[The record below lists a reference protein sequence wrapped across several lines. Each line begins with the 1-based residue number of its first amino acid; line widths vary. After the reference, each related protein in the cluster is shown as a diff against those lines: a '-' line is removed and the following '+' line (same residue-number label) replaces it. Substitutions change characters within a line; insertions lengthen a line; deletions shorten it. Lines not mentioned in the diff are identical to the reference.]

1 MSVKDTGHIQALENT
16 GKKTLAERIAGLSP
30 EQRAVYEL
38 KRRELQKKAASPRI
52 PRLEGSGPWPAST
65 DQTALWFIQQ
75 LEPTTSA
82 YNIGNGFRVKGN
94 LDVALFE
101 RCLNVVAQRH
111 QILRTIFKTID
122 GKPFQF
128 VTDMKLS
135 APVIDVRSEPDPE
148 AAAHEV
154 VTRLIREP
162 FDLEKGPLAR
172 VPLVRIADD
181 DYVMVGVLHH
191 IVTDWWSY
199 YVFYSELMGLYH
211 AFSHGLP
218 NPLSDLPIQYA
229 DWAAWRDQWE
239 QTEDFR
245 KKENYWLTK
254 LDGVPHVL
262 EVPADRP
269 RPSVQSHGG
278 ARSPFDVPH
287 DTLRRLRAMNRK
299 AGTSSFMTLL
309 AALNVFLW
317 RYTGQEDFVV
327 GTPVSADRDSEET
340 VNLIGYMLNTLV
352 LRADLSGNPSFL
364 EVLERVRN
372 TCLGAFANKE
382 YPFRHL
388 VDRLKVERDMSRMP
402 LYQVEYLYISTESPM
417 QQNPGLPE
425 GKIALPGFEFT
436 VFGIDRKTSPVD
448 LQITFGESDQLNLM
462 FEYNTDI
469 FDATTVDRLANHLI
483 SLLGTVLREP
493 ERPIATLPL
502 LNSEELRLVIK
513 EFNPKA
519 LSIGKV
525 DITELFEAQ
534 AAHTPDAL
542 ALTFAEESLTFTELN
557 QRANR
562 LARYLIAQ
570 GAGPEKLVAICMDRS
585 AEMLTAMMAI
595 LKAGGA
601 YLPLDPSFPQ
611 DRIVYMLSDAAPLA
625 VITTQSFASHLP
637 QTMKQIYLDAP
648 EIVFE
653 VQKQAESN
661 IRQGE
666 RNQPLLTEHR
676 AYVIY
681 TSGSTG
687 RPKGVM
693 VPRGALSTFLATISQ
708 QIRFSP
714 GQTHLAITTIGFDI
728 SILELF
734 LPLCR
739 GVRVVLASR
748 DEAREPSRLC
758 QLIAS
763 SGADSMQATPSH
775 WEMVLRED
783 PTCLRDLRILSGGEA
798 LPRQLAHDLLRATS
812 REVYNLY
819 GPTEATIWSN
829 VHQLSEADVSGE
841 ATAVVTIGKPLSSYR
856 LYVLDHCL
864 EPRPVG
870 VVGDLY
876 IAGEALARGYLKRPG
891 LTAERFVADPF
902 SGTASR
908 MYRTGDLA
916 RWRNDGTL
924 EFLGR
929 GDQQIKLRGFRIELG
944 EIESALKSQPG
955 IAHAAVI
962 VREDGTSGK
971 ELVAYMVPS
980 GEEIPDL
987 STLRRDL
994 GARLPDYMVPSAF
1007 VSLPAL
1013 PLTPNGKLD
1022 RSALPAPERQT
1033 ESYRAPR
1040 TPEEEILCGVFAD
1053 VLALER
1059 VGVDDNFFALGGH
1072 SLTATRLVSQIRAK
1086 MEIDVPLKLLFEAPS
1101 VAQLAPHLRRA
1112 HKPRIPLVRDVR
1124 PERLPLSNSQ
1134 QRLWFIDQLE
1144 GSSAQYNLPEALR
1157 LRGELDIPA
1166 LRQSIQTIV
1175 QRHETLRTHFGYADG
1190 SPFQVIEAELKID
1203 LPIEDITTLPES
1215 EQRTLVLAALN
1226 QEFERPFDLSR
1237 GPLFR
1242 MRLFKLGERDYI
1254 FLRTLHHIISDGW
1267 SQAVFNNEFMQLYEA
1282 FRKGEPN
1289 PLQSLAVQYADYAIW
1304 QRRWLTEEKVASDLH
1319 YWKRQLAGIP
1329 EQLEL
1334 PKDRP
1339 RQARRTYGAD
1349 VCSITVPAET
1359 LAGLKKV
1366 SHACDATLFMALLST
1381 FAVLLQRYSGQ
1392 DDIVVGSPIA
1402 NRQDSQLEQLIGFFV
1417 NSLIMRVR
1425 VNAGQSFPELLAA
1438 VRATALEAYQHQD
1451 LPFERLV
1458 EELSPE
1464 RRLNAAPI
1472 FQVVFALQN
1481 APMAAEEFRDL
1492 HVEAVAADEPRV
1504 RIDLEV
1510 HAVEH
1515 NGVLDFHWL
1524 YSRDLFDRW
1533 RMDQIAAHY
1542 LRLLE
1547 AVVGDPRRP
1556 VAEFDLLSSS
1566 ELSRVIEEWNQTSR
1580 AIPDTTLTQLF
1591 ENQVAKTPDAAAV
1604 ILGDESLSY
1613 GDLNARA
1620 NRLAHVLISF
1630 GVGPENFVGLAV
1642 PRSAEMLVA
1651 LVAVL
1656 KAGAAYLPLDPTLPA
1671 ERLQVMLDDASPACV
1686 ITTSDLQ
1693 SKFPDS
1699 PRLLVVGDAAL
1710 VKVLSEQHDH
1720 NPTDNER
1727 TTPLRPTNPAYV
1739 IYTSG
1744 STGLPKGVVVTHA
1757 GLPSV
1762 AQTRLERLA
1771 LTPSSRVLQF
1781 TSLSFDV
1788 SVVEIIMAFTTG
1800 AALVVPRDD
1809 QRSGAPLRELLIQH
1823 RVTHASLPPV
1833 VLPMLEN
1840 EQELPLT
1847 HLVVGSE
1854 ALSAELVEKWS
1865 RGRTLIHAYGPTE
1878 TSIVSTMSA
1887 PLSGRQAPP
1896 IGKPIINTRVYVLD
1910 DRLRPVAIG
1919 VPGELY
1925 IAGAG
1930 LARGYLNRAAITAER
1945 FLADPYGTAG
1955 SRMYRTGDLVR
1966 WRANGDLEFIGRT
1979 DQQVKIRGFRV
1990 ELGEIK
1996 SALLKHARV
2005 REALVIARE
2014 DHSGQKQLVG
2024 YVIAR
2029 PSIERQ
2035 AQAETEQISRWQQL
2049 YDSYRKEET
2058 ASSGAAKFAGWNSSY
2073 TGAPIPAREMQQ
2085 WVDETVARL
2094 MKLRPRRVLEIGCG
2108 TGLLLTQVAPHCESY
2123 TGLDFSAA
2131 ALEQLSKVVEQ
2142 REDLR
2147 HVTLRQGPAHELE
2160 FVSDESVDLVV
2171 INSVVQYFPS
2181 TDYLLQVLKQAVRAT
2196 SHGGNIFI
2204 GDVRSLP
2211 LLRAYHASVQLY
2223 KAPPEIPLEDLR
2235 QRTSK
2240 AQQAEEELALDPDLF
2255 HEIADRWQSIGRI
2268 TADLKSG
2275 DYDNELS
2282 RFRYDVTLHIG
2293 DKESLEDADRWLAWD
2308 QDGRWQRQL
2317 CNLLSKMPN
2326 SSVGVRGIRD
2336 GRVAPTVAALEVLDS
2351 QNLSSTAGEIVTA
2364 SAAARG
2370 EDPNLPMRLASE
2382 MGVEMQWRQFSST
2395 GTYDAIFNPRWREKT
2410 LEKDLPPSYY
2420 RKYGND
2426 PALAAEDAKLAPEL
2440 QDYLRRSLPDYMVPS
2455 ALVLIGSWP
2464 LTPGGK
2470 IDRRA
2475 LPAPDRRSES
2485 YVPPRTPQEEI
2496 LCSIFADVLSLERV
2510 GAEDDFFALGGHSLL
2525 ATRLVSQVRT
2535 SFGVEL
2541 PLRTLFEAPTVRLLA
2556 EHVSKADKVR
2566 APLVRQPRPEH
2577 IPLSYA
2583 QRRLWFIDQLE
2594 GSSAEYNMPQALR
2607 LRGRL
2612 DLQALQRAIDTI
2624 VERHES
2630 LRTHFAQIDGE
2641 PVQIIEPPRALELPL
2656 EDLSGM
2662 GEEQQ
2667 RNRVLE
2673 LLRREWEEPFNLT
2686 TGPVLRMKLIK
2697 VSDRDHVLLR
2707 NFHHIVSDGWSQSVF
2722 NREFMLLYEAF
2733 QQDREN
2739 PLHPLVIQYADFA
2752 LWQRKWLDEDA
2763 LARDVDYWK
2772 KQLQGIPEQ
2781 LELPRDHPRQAMQTY
2796 KADYCSA
2803 TLAGHQVNALKQLS
2817 QAHQA
2822 TLYMTLL
2829 SAFAVLLS
2837 RYSGQN
2843 DIVVGS
2849 PIANRREA
2857 QLEDLVGFFVNSL
2870 VMRVR
2875 LKPQQSF
2882 QELLA
2887 EVRKTALEAYQH
2899 QDVPFERLVEVLS
2912 PERSLNKTPIF
2923 QVVFALQNAPMG
2935 SQRLSGLEVERIAGD
2950 ELLVRFDLEL
2960 HVFEFENEIGF
2971 YWLYN
2976 KGLFDHARMK
2986 QMARHYVKLLDE
2998 IAVAPGAPV
3007 YALDMLTGDDRRLLL
3022 RDLNA
3027 TAQPLGDT
3035 SLLCTFERQVSVT
3048 PQAAAVVFGET
3059 ILSYRELNEQAN
3071 QLAHHLMSEGI
3082 GPEDTVAIL
3091 LEPAPE
3097 MIVALLG
3104 VLKSGAAYV
3113 PLDAE
3118 MPRGRLEYMLSDARP
3133 ALLLSQESLRTTV
3146 PETAKLLML
3155 DARET
3160 ITGLRERP
3168 SRNPIDVDRVVPLSP
3183 DHPAYVIYTSGSTGA
3198 PKGVVV
3204 THEALNNYLQWSV
3217 RTYKSSQG
3225 SGAPAHSSIGFDL
3238 TITSIYPQLLMGRP
3252 VIFARGQRDVE
3263 NLAETLQSSQD
3274 LTLVKLTPAHM
3285 EMLNNSLT
3293 AEQMKQSARSLVV
3306 GGEALNYESLTLWR
3320 INAPET
3326 SLINEYGPT
3335 EATVGCC
3342 VYQVGADDPFTG
3354 AVPIGSPIANIQLYL
3369 LDAFLQPVPLGVAGE
3384 LHIAGVGL
3392 ARGYLRKPVLTAER
3406 FVANP
3411 YGEPGARMYRTGD
3424 FARRRTDGLLEY
3436 VGRADHQLKIRG
3448 YRIEPAEIE
3457 AALKRHQRIAD
3468 ALVVVSGEYENKQL
3482 LGYVVPRVVDS
3493 AETQSGQVEYWR
3505 ELYEA
3510 TYGESASSTGDFNL
3524 AGWNSS
3530 YTGEPLPAEEMRL
3543 WVEETVASIQK
3554 LLPKRVLE
3562 IGCGSGLLLTRI
3574 APGCESYAG
3583 IDFSA
3588 SVIEQLGGYV
3598 RQRPDLSRVELRQ
3611 GLAHELEFLQDGSVD
3626 LVILNS
3632 VVQYFP
3638 SVTYFLKVLA
3648 QAVRVTREGGHIFL
3662 GDVRNLALLDA
3673 FATSVQLHKVPGSMT
3688 SERLRQLVLQST
3700 QKEEEL
3706 LLDAAI
3712 FQELAQRCPGI
3723 GRATVTL
3730 KAGDYDNELSRYR
3743 YNVTLSIGEKHRIV
3757 QTDKWLEWDKAGAWQ
3772 QELRE
3777 QFARSRE
3784 NAIGVRGIPDSR
3796 VSGSVAALRILS
3808 RGEGSSNTSQIQAAA
3823 EAVGGEHPNTVVQL
3837 SRELGVE
3844 LAWQGFGTDGVY
3856 DAIFNPRWGPNTKL
3870 EEPAPEFYRRFANS
3884 PAQAAVDMELSA
3896 ELKEHLRQILPEYMV
3911 PASIIALPSW
3921 PLTANGKVDRK
3932 ALPTPAHEL
3941 HESYRQPRT
3950 PDEELLCQMFG
3961 EVLGVR
3967 RVGIEDN
3974 FFALG
3979 GHSLLATRLVSQ
3991 IRAAYGVGL
4000 RIRTLFEAP
4009 TVAQLAPRLNTQ
4021 SSPEGAFDK
4030 LLPLR
4035 SQGSLPPLFCA
4046 HPAGG
4051 LSWNYAG
4058 LMREIE
4064 SQRPIYGI
4072 QAPGVAHDVPY
4083 ATSIEEMAEDYIN
4096 AIQQIQP
4103 QGPYHLLGW
4112 SFGGVVAYAM
4122 ACRLQQMGA
4131 RVALL
4136 GIMDSY
4142 PSTDERQSSPMTE
4155 EKLMK
4160 EIVPML
4166 GLDLGDVGDGPL
4178 DFTAVYLAAKRAG
4191 QVPADFDERIARRNM
4206 EMLLHNSIL
4215 EQKFRASHY
4224 DGDILFFFADVKE
4237 GEYRLPNAWQPYIS
4251 GKLEAHTV
4259 HCKHY
4264 EMTEP
4269 APLKTI
4275 GKILNQK
4282 LRETT
4287 AAAQNLQDDK
4297 KNTLIKR

>member
-1 MSVKDTGHIQALENT
+1 MSVKDTGQIQALENT

-239 QTEDFR
+239 RTEDFR
-245 KKENYWLTK
+245 TKENYWLAQME
-254 LDGVPHVL
+254 GVPHVL

-269 RPSVQSHGG
+269 RPSVQSHAG

-287 DTLRRLRAMNRK
+287 EILRRLRAMNRK

-352 LRADLSGNPSFL
+352 LRADLSGNPNFL
-364 EVLERVRN
+364 DVLERVRD

-402 LYQVEYLYISTESPM
+402 LYQIEYLYISTESPM

-425 GKIALPGFEFT
+425 GKIALPGFEFS

-448 LQITFGESDQLNLM
+448 LQITFGESSDQLSLM

-469 FDATTVDRLANHLI
+469 FEPATIDRMGNHLI

-493 ERPIATLPL
+493 EKAIATLPL
-502 LNSEELRLVIK
+502 LNAEERRHVIDDL
-513 EFNPKA
+513 NPRAVSK
-519 LSIGKV
+519 SKT
-525 DITELFEAQ
+525 DITEMFEVQVAR
-534 AAHTPDAL
+534 TPGAL
-542 ALTFAEESLTFTELN
+542 ALTFAEESITFAELN

-562 LARYLIAQ
+562 LARYLTTQ
-570 GAGPEKLVAICMDRS
+570 GVGPETLVAICMDRS
-585 AEMLTAMMAI
+585 AEMLTAILAI

-611 DRIVYMLSDAAPLA
+611 ERIAYMLSDAAPLA
-625 VITTQSFASHLP
+625 VITTQSLASLLP
-637 QTMKQIYLDAP
+637 QTVKQIHLDASN
-648 EIVFE
+648 IVIE

-661 IRQGE
+661 IRQTDY
-666 RNQPLLTEHR
+666 NQLLSPSHP

-693 VPRGALSTFLATISQ
+693 VPRGALSAFLDSISE
-708 QIRFSP
+708 QIKFGP

-728 SILELF
+728 SILELL
-734 LPLCR
+734 LPLCC
-739 GVRVVLASR
+739 GARVVLASR
-748 DEAREPSRLC
+748 DEARDASRLC
-758 QLIAS
+758 ALISS

-775 WEMVLRED
+775 WEMVLREN
-783 PTCLRDLRILSGGEA
+783 PTCLRDLRILCGGEA
-798 LPRQLAHDLLRATS
+798 LPRQLAHELLRATS
-812 REVYNLY
+812 HDVYNLY

-829 VHQLSEADVSGE
+829 VHQLTESDVAE
-841 ATAVVTIGKPLSSYR
+841 DAAPVVTIGTPLSGYR

-864 EPRPVG
+864 EPRPEG
-870 VVGDLY
+870 VAGDLY

-891 LTAERFVADPF
+891 LTSERFVADPF
-902 SGTASR
+902 SGSASR

-916 RWRNDGTL
+916 RWQHDGTL

-929 GDQQIKLRGFRIELG
+929 GDHQIKLRGFRIELG
-944 EIESALKSQPG
+944 EIEAVLKSQPG

-962 VREDGTSGK
+962 VREDGASGK
-971 ELVAYMVPS
+971 ELVAYLVPS
-980 GEEIPDL
+980 GEEIPD
-987 STLRRDL
+987 SSILRRDL
-994 GARLPDYMVPSAF
+994 STRLPDYMVPSAF

-1022 RSALPAPERQT
+1022 RRALPAPDRKT

-1040 TPEEEILCGVFAD
+1040 TPEEEILCDIFAE
-1053 VLALER
+1053 VLSVDR
-1059 VGVDDNFFALGGH
+1059 VGVDDNFFVLGGH

-1101 VAQLAPHLRRA
+1101 VAQLAPHLRGA
-1112 HKPRIPLVRDVR
+1112 HKARIPLLRQER

-1157 LRGELDIPA
+1157 LRGELDVPA
-1166 LRQSIQTIV
+1166 LRQSIQTII
-1175 QRHETLRTHFGYADG
+1175 QRHETLRTHFAYADG
-1190 SPFQVIEAELKID
+1190 APFQVVEAELKAE
-1203 LPIEDITTLPES
+1203 LPVEDISTLPES
-1215 EQRTLVLAALN
+1215 EQRTRVLAALN
-1226 QEFERPFDLSR
+1226 QEFERPFELSR

-1242 MRLFKLGERDYI
+1242 MRLFKLGERDHI

-1267 SQAVFNNEFMQLYEA
+1267 SQAVFNNEFMQLYKAYHNGEA
-1282 FRKGEPN
+1282 N
-1289 PLQSLAVQYADYAIW
+1289 PLQPLAVQYADYAIW
-1304 QRRWLTEEKVASDLH
+1304 QQRWLTEEKVASDLQ
-1319 YWKRQLAGIP
+1319 YWKKQLAGIP

-1359 LAGLKKV
+1359 LAALKRV
-1366 SHACDATLFMALLST
+1366 GHDYDATLYMTLLST
-1381 FAVLLQRYSGQ
+1381 FALLLQRYSGQ

-1438 VRATALEAYQHQD
+1438 VRGTALEAYQHQD

-1481 APMAAEEFRDL
+1481 APMAAEEVRDL
-1492 HVEAVAADEPRV
+1492 QVEAVAADEPRV

-1533 RMDQIAAHY
+1533 RMEQMAAHY

-1547 AVVGDPRRP
+1547 AVADNSRRQ
-1556 VAEFDLLSSS
+1556 VADFDLLSSS
-1566 ELSRVIEEWNQTSR
+1566 ELAKVIEEWNQTSR
-1580 AIPDTTLTQLF
+1580 KIPGTTLTQLF
-1591 ENQVAKTPDAAAV
+1591 ENQVAKTPEAAAV
-1604 ILGDESLSY
+1604 IFGDESFSY
-1613 GDLNARA
+1613 RELNVRA
-1620 NRLAHVLISF
+1620 NRLARVLI
-1630 GVGPENFVGLAV
+1630 GLGIGPEKFVGLAV

-1656 KAGAAYLPLDPTLPA
+1656 KAGAAYLPLEPTLPA
-1671 ERLQVMLDDASPACV
+1671 ERLQVMLKDARPACV
-1686 ITTSDLQ
+1686 ITTSDLT
-1693 SKFPDS
+1693 SKFPDNS
-1699 PRLLVVGDAAL
+1699 YLVLLDGAAFG
-1710 VKVLSEQHDH
+1710 KVLSEQPDR

-1727 TTPLRPTNPAYV
+1727 TSPLRPTNPAYV

-1757 GLPSV
+1757 GLPSI
-1762 AQTRLERLA
+1762 ALTRLERLA
-1771 LTPSSRVLQF
+1771 LTSASRVLQF
-1781 TSLSFDV
+1781 SSLSFDV

-1809 QRSGAPLRELLIQH
+1809 QRSGMPLRELIIQH
-1823 RVTHASLPPV
+1823 GVTHASLPPV

-1840 EQELPLT
+1840 EEELPLT

-1896 IGKPIINTRVYVLD
+1896 IGKPIMNTRVYVLD
-1910 DRLRPVAIG
+1910 ERLSPVAIG

-1930 LARGYLNRAAITAER
+1930 LARGYLNRPAITAER
-1945 FLADPYGTAG
+1945 FLADPYSTAD

-1990 ELGEIK
+1990 ELGEIE

-2005 REALVIARE
+2005 REALVVARE
-2014 DHSGQKQLVG
+2014 DQSGQKQLVG

-2029 PSIERQ
+2029 PASERQ
-2035 AQAETEQISRWQQL
+2035 AEVETEQIGRWQQL
-2049 YDSYRKEET
+2049 YDSYRKEDT
-2058 ASSGAAKFAGWNSSY
+2058 RNNGAAKFAGWNSSY
-2073 TGAPIPAREMQQ
+2073 TGAPIPAHEMQQ

-2131 ALEQLSKVVEQ
+2131 ALAQLRQVVEE

-2147 HVTLRQGPAHELE
+2147 HVTLTQGLAHELD
-2160 FVSDESVDLVV
+2160 FVTDKSVDLVV

-2181 TDYLLQVLKQAVRAT
+2181 TDYLLQVLKQSVRAT
-2196 SHGGNIFI
+2196 SQGGHIFI
-2204 GDVRSLP
+2204 GDVRSIP

-2223 KAPPEIPLEDLR
+2223 KASPEMRLEELR
-2235 QRTSK
+2235 QRISK
-2240 AQQAEEELALDPDLF
+2240 AQQSEEELALDPDLF
-2255 HEIADRWQSIGRI
+2255 YEIGDRWPSLGHV
-2268 TADLKSG
+2268 TADLKAG

-2282 RFRYDVTLHIG
+2282 RFRYDVTLHMG
-2293 DKESLEDADRWLAWD
+2293 NKEDIQDADRWLKWD
-2308 QDGRWQRQL
+2308 QDGRWQHELRSI
-2317 CNLLSKMPN
+2317 LSKAPN
-2326 SSVGVRGIRD
+2326 GSVGVRAIRD
-2336 GRVAPTVAALEVLDS
+2336 GRVAPAVMALEVLDS
-2351 QNLSSTAGEIVTA
+2351 RDANSTAGEVVEA
-2364 SAAARG
+2364 SASARG
-2370 EDPNLPMRLASE
+2370 EDPNLLMRLASE
-2382 MGVEMQWRQFSST
+2382 MGVEMQWQGFSST
-2395 GTYDAIFNPRWREKT
+2395 GTCDAIFNPRWLEKKA
-2410 LEKDLPPSYY
+2410 EKDLPPAYY

-2426 PALAAEDAKLAPEL
+2426 PALAAEDAKLPPEL

-2455 ALVLIGSWP
+2455 AFVVIGSWP
-2464 LTPGGK
+2464 LTPSGK

-2510 GAEDDFFALGGHSLL
+2510 GAEDNFFALGGHSLL

-2541 PLRTLFEAPTVRLLA
+2541 PLRTLFEAPTVHLLA

-2566 APLVRQPRPEH
+2566 APLVRQARPEH

-2607 LRGRL
+2607 LRGTL
-2612 DLQALQRAIDTI
+2612 DLEALQRAIDTI

-2630 LRTHFAQIDGE
+2630 LRTHFAQIEGE
-2641 PVQIIEPPRALELPL
+2641 PVQITEPQRTFDLPL
-2656 EDLSGM
+2656 EDLSGL
-2662 GEEQQ
+2662 GEEEQ
-2667 RNRVLE
+2667 RDRALAIM
-2673 LLRREWEEPFNLT
+2673 RREWEEPFNLA

-2697 VSDRDHVLLR
+2697 VSENDHVLLR

-2733 QQDREN
+2733 QQGREN
-2739 PLHPLVIQYADFA
+2739 PLRPLAIQYADFA

-2772 KQLQGIPEQ
+2772 KQLQAIPEQ
-2781 LELPRDHPRQAMQTY
+2781 LELPRDRPRQAMQTY

-2803 TLAGHQVNALKQLS
+2803 TLSGHQVNAVKQLS
-2817 QAHQA
+2817 QANQS

-2857 QLEDLVGFFVNSL
+2857 QLENMVGFFVNSL

-2875 LKPQQSF
+2875 LDPQKSF

-2887 EVRKTALEAYQH
+2887 DVRKIALEAYQH

-2912 PERSLNKTPIF
+2912 PERNLNKTPIF

-2935 SQRLSGLEVERIAGD
+2935 SQQLSGLEVERIAGD

-2971 YWLYN
+2971 YWLFN
-2976 KGLFDHARMK
+2976 KGLFDHARME
-2986 QMARHYVKLLDE
+2986 QMARHFVKLLDE
-2998 IAVAPGAPV
+2998 ILAAPAAPLH
-3007 YALDMLTGDDRRLLL
+3007 ALDMLTSDERRLLL
-3022 RDLNA
+3022 RDVNA
-3027 TAQPLGDT
+3027 TAQPLTDT
-3035 SLLCTFERQVSVT
+3035 SLLNAFERQVSFSLE
-3048 PQAAAVVFGET
+3048 AAAVVCGES
-3059 ILSYRELNEQAN
+3059 ILSYRELNEKTN
-3071 QLAHHLMSEGI
+3071 QLAHHLIDEGI

-3091 LEPAPE
+3091 LEPSPE

-3104 VLKSGAAYV
+3104 VLKSGASYL
-3113 PLDAE
+3113 PLEAE
-3118 MPRGRLEYMLSDARP
+3118 MPRGRLEYMVSDARP
-3133 ALLLSQESLRTTV
+3133 ALVLSQQSLRTAV
-3146 PETAKLLML
+3146 PEAAKLLMV
-3155 DARET
+3155 DAPEA
-3160 ITGLRERP
+3160 IVHLRKL
-3168 SRNPIDVDRVVPLSP
+3168 SHHNPVDADRVVPLSSG
-3183 DHPAYVIYTSGSTGA
+3183 HPAYVIYTSGSTGV

-3204 THEALNNYLQWSV
+3204 THEGLNNYLQWSA
-3217 RTYKSSQG
+3217 RKYNASQG
-3225 SGAPAHSSIGFDL
+3225 SGAPVHSSIGFDL
-3238 TITSIYPQLLMGRP
+3238 TVTSIFPQLLTGRA
-3252 VIFARGQRDVE
+3252 VIFTRGQRDVE
-3263 NLAETLQSSQD
+3263 NLVEIVQGSKD

-3293 AEQMKQSARSLVV
+3293 AEQMKQSARSLVI

-3326 SLINEYGPT
+3326 RLINEYGPT

-3354 AVPIGSPIANIQLYL
+3354 SVPIGSPITNTQLYV
-3369 LDAFLQPVPLGVAGE
+3369 LDTFLQPVPLGVTGE
-3384 LHIAGVGL
+3384 LYIAGTSL
-3392 ARGYLRKPVLTAER
+3392 ARGYLRRPGLTAER
-3406 FVANP
+3406 FVVNP
-3411 YGEPGARMYRTGD
+3411 FGEPGARMYRTGD
-3424 FARRRTDGLLEY
+3424 LARRRADGLLEY
-3436 VGRADHQLKIRG
+3436 VGRADHQVKIRG

-3457 AALKRHQRIAD
+3457 AALKQHQRVAD
-3468 ALVVVSGEYENKQL
+3468 ALVVVSGEHENKQL
-3482 LGYVVPRVVDS
+3482 LGYVVPRIIDS
-3493 AETQSGQVEYWR
+3493 AEAQSGQVEHWR

-3510 TYGESASSTGDFNL
+3510 TYGESASSIGDFNL

-3530 YTGEPLPAEEMRL
+3530 YTGEPIPAEEMRL
-3543 WVEETVASIQK
+3543 WVEETVARIQG
-3554 LLPKRVLE
+3554 LQPRRVLE

-3574 APGCESYAG
+3574 APDSESYIG
-3583 IDFSA
+3583 LDFSA

-3598 RQRPDLSRVELRQ
+3598 RQRPDLSSVELRQ
-3611 GLAHELEFLQDGSVD
+3611 GVAHELEFLQDATVD

-3648 QAVRVTREGGHIFL
+3648 QAVRVTRAGGHIFI

-3673 FATSVQLHKVPGSMT
+3673 FATSVQLHKAPGSMT
-3688 SERLRQLVLQST
+3688 AERLRQLVLQST

-3712 FQELAQRCPGI
+3712 FQELAQRWPRI
-3723 GRATVTL
+3723 GRAAIAL
-3730 KAGDYDNELSRYR
+3730 KAGVYDNELSRYR
-3743 YNVTLSIGEKHRIV
+3743 YDVTLSVGEKYNIA
-3757 QTDKWLEWDKAGAWQ
+3757 QPDEWLEWNKTGTWQ
-3772 QELRE
+3772 QELSER
-3777 QFARSRE
+3777 FARNSE
-3784 NAIGVRGIPDSR
+3784 SSIGVRGIPDSR
-3796 VSGSVAALRILS
+3796 ILSSIAAARILLHS
-3808 RGEGSSNTSQIQAAA
+3808 DGNANAGQIQADA
-3823 EAVGGEHPNTVVQL
+3823 ETSTGEQPNTLVQM

-3844 LAWQGFGTDGVY
+3844 LAWQGFGSEGVY
-3856 DAIFNPRWGPNTKL
+3856 DAIFNPSWDPIEKV
-3870 EEPAPEFYRRFANS
+3870 EDASAESYRRFANS
-3884 PAQAAVDMELSA
+3884 PAHAAADVELAA
-3896 ELKEHLRQILPEYMV
+3896 EFKEHLQQILPGYMV
-3911 PASIIALPSW
+3911 PASIIAIPSW

-3932 ALPTPAHEL
+3932 ALPIPAQEL
-3941 HESYRQPRT
+3941 HESYREPRT
-3950 PDEELLCQMFG
+3950 PEENLLCQMFG

-3991 IRAAYGVGL
+3991 IRAAFGVEL

-4009 TVAQLAPRLNTQ
+4009 SVAQLAPRLNTQ
-4021 SSPEGAFDK
+4021 SSPESAFEQ

-4064 SQRPIYGI
+4064 AQHPIYGL

-4083 ATSIEEMAEDYIN
+4083 AATIEEMVADYVN

-4103 QGPYHLLGW
+4103 QGPYYLLGW

-4122 ACRLQQMGA
+4122 ACRLQQMGE

-4142 PSTDERQSSPMTE
+4142 PSTEERQSAPMTE

-4166 GLDLGDVGDGPL
+4166 GLDLGDMGDGPL
-4178 DFTAVYLAAKRAG
+4178 DFTAVYMAAKRAG
-4191 QVPADFDERIARRNM
+4191 QIPADFDERIARRNM

-4215 EQKFRASHY
+4215 EQKFRAGHY

-4237 GEYRLPNAWQPYIS
+4237 GEYRLPSAWQPYIS
-4251 GKLEAHTV
+4251 GKLETHTV

-4269 APLKTI
+4269 APIKMI

-4282 LRETT
+4282 LREITASAQPYINTT
-4287 AAAQNLQDDK
+4287 K
-4297 KNTLIKR
+4297 

>member
-1 MSVKDTGHIQALENT
+1 MSVKDTGHMQTLENS

-38 KRRELQKKAASPRI
+38 KRRELQKKAASSRI
-52 PRLEGSGPWPAST
+52 PRLQGSGPWPAST

-172 VPLVRIADD
+172 VPLVRIAND

-199 YVFYSELMGLYH
+199 YVFYSELLGLYH
-211 AFSHGLP
+211 AFSQGLP

-239 QTEDFR
+239 ETEDFR
-245 KKENYWLTK
+245 TKENYWLAQ
-254 LDGVPHVL
+254 LHGVPHVL

-364 EVLERVRN
+364 DVLERIRN

-448 LQITFGESDQLNLM
+448 LQITFGESADQLSLM

-469 FDATTVDRLANHLI
+469 FEAATIDRLANHLI
-483 SLLGTVLREP
+483 SLLGTALREP

-502 LNSEELRLVIK
+502 LNPEERRHVI
-513 EFNPKA
+513 EDLNPKA
-519 LSIGKV
+519 GPQDKT

-534 AAHTPDAL
+534 VARTPGAL
-542 ALTFAEESLTFTELN
+542 ALTFAQESLTFAELN

-562 LARYLIAQ
+562 LARYLTAQ
-570 GAGPEKLVAICMDRS
+570 GAGPETLVAICMDRS
-585 AEMLTAMMAI
+585 AEMLTAMLSI

-611 DRIVYMLSDAAPLA
+611 ERIAFMLADATPLG
-625 VITTQSFASHLP
+625 VITTQSLASLLP
-637 QTMKQIYLDAP
+637 EAVKQIHLDAP
-648 EIVFE
+648 DIMFE
-653 VQKQAESN
+653 VQQQAESN
-661 IRQGE
+661 IRQANH
-666 RNQPLLTEHR
+666 NQPLSPEHP

-687 RPKGVM
+687 RPKGVL
-693 VPRGALSTFLATISQ
+693 VPRGALAAFLESVGE
-708 QIRFSP
+708 QIGFGP

-739 GVRVVLASR
+739 GARVVLASR
-748 DEAREPSRLC
+748 DESREATRLC
-758 QLIAS
+758 RLIAS
-763 SGADSMQATPSH
+763 SGAGSMQATPSH
-775 WEMVLRED
+775 WDMILREN
-783 PTCLRDLRILSGGEA
+783 PTCLRDLRILCGGEA
-798 LPRQLAHDLLRATS
+798 LPRQLAHELLRATS
-812 REVYNLY
+812 RDVYNLY

-829 VHQLSEADVSGE
+829 VHHLSEADVSDE
-841 ATAVVTIGKPLSSYR
+841 ATAVVSIGKPLSGYR

-864 EPRPVG
+864 EPRPLG
-870 VVGDLY
+870 ITGDLY

-924 EFLGR
+924 EYLGR

-944 EIESALKSQPG
+944 EIEAALKSQPG

-962 VREDGTSGK
+962 VREDGASGK
-971 ELVAYMVPS
+971 ELVAYLVPS
-980 GEEIPDL
+980 SEELPDS
-987 STLRRDL
+987 STLRRDV
-994 GARLPDYMVPSAF
+994 GTRLPDYMVPSAF
-1007 VSLPAL
+1007 ISLPAL

-1022 RSALPAPERQT
+1022 RRALPAPERQR

-1040 TPEEEILCGVFAD
+1040 TPEEEMLCGIFAD
-1053 VLALER
+1053 VLSLER

-1072 SLTATRLVSQIRAK
+1072 SLTATRLVSQIRATL
-1086 MEIDVPLKLLFEAPS
+1086 EIDVPLKLLFEAPS
-1101 VAQLAPHLRRA
+1101 VVQLAPHLRGA
-1112 HKPRIPLVRDVR
+1112 HKPRIPLVRQDR
-1124 PERLPLSNSQ
+1124 PEQIPLSNSQ

-1157 LRGELDIPA
+1157 LRGELDVPA
-1166 LRQSIQTIV
+1166 LCQSIQAIV
-1175 QRHETLRTHFGYADG
+1175 QRHETLRTHFAYADG
-1190 SPFQVIEAELKID
+1190 SPFQVIEPELKIE
-1203 LPIEDITTLPES
+1203 LPIEDLSTLPES
-1215 EQRTLVLAALN
+1215 EQQTRVLAALN

-1237 GPLFR
+1237 SPLFR
-1242 MRLFKLGERDYI
+1242 IRLFKLGDGDFI

-1282 FRKGEPN
+1282 FHKGEAN
-1289 PLQSLAVQYADYAIW
+1289 PLQPLAVQYVDYAIW
-1304 QRRWLTEEKVASDLH
+1304 QRRWLTEEKVASDLQ
-1319 YWKRQLAGIP
+1319 YWKKQLTGIP

-1349 VCSITVPAET
+1349 VCSITVPADI
-1359 LAGLKKV
+1359 LAGLKRV
-1366 SHACDATLFMALLST
+1366 GHAYKATLYMTLLST
-1381 FAVLLQRYSGQ
+1381 FALLLQRYSGQ

-1417 NSLIMRVR
+1417 NSLIMRIR
-1425 VNAGQSFPELLAA
+1425 VNDGQRFTELLAA
-1438 VRATALEAYQHQD
+1438 VRDTALEAYQHQD

-1481 APMAAEEFRDL
+1481 APMAAEEFRNL
-1492 HVEAVAADEPRV
+1492 RVEAVAADEPRV

-1524 YSRDLFDRW
+1524 YSSDLFERW
-1533 RMDQIAAHY
+1533 RMEQMAAHY
-1542 LRLLE
+1542 LCLLE
-1547 AVVGDPRRP
+1547 AVVGNPQQQ

-1566 ELSRVIEEWNQTSR
+1566 ELSKVIEKWNQTSR
-1580 AIPDTTLTQLF
+1580 EIPDATLTDLF
-1591 ENQVAKTPDAAAV
+1591 ETQVEKTPDATAV
-1604 ILGDESLSY
+1604 IFDDEPLSY
-1613 GDLNARA
+1613 RELNVRA
-1620 NRLAHVLISF
+1620 NRLAHLLISF
-1630 GVGPENFVGLAV
+1630 GIGPENFVGLAV
-1642 PRSAEMLVA
+1642 PRSAETLVA

-1656 KAGAAYLPLDPTLPA
+1656 KAGAAYVPLDPAYPA
-1671 ERLQVMLDDASPACV
+1671 ERLQVMLNDARPVCT
-1686 ITTSDLQ
+1686 ITTSELA
-1693 SKFPDS
+1693 SKFPDAG
-1699 PRLLVVGDAAL
+1699 RLLVIDDAAFS
-1710 VKVLSEQHDH
+1710 KVSIEQSDR

-1727 TTPLRPTNPAYV
+1727 NSPLHPTNPAYV

-1744 STGLPKGVVVTHA
+1744 STGRPKGVVVTHA
-1757 GLPSV
+1757 GLPSI

-1771 LTPSSRVLQF
+1771 LTPASRVLQF
-1781 TSLSFDV
+1781 SSLSFDV

-1809 QRSGAPLRELLIQH
+1809 QRTGTPLRELLVRH
-1823 RVTHASLPPV
+1823 GVTHASLPPV
-1833 VLPMLEN
+1833 VLPTLER
-1840 EQELPLT
+1840 EDDLPLT

-1896 IGKPIINTRVYVLD
+1896 IGKPIMNTRVYVLD
-1910 DRLRPVAIG
+1910 ARLRLVAIG

-1955 SRMYRTGDLVR
+1955 SRMYRTGDVVR
-1966 WRANGDLEFIGRT
+1966 WRASGDLEFIGRT

-1990 ELGEIK
+1990 ELGEIE
-1996 SALLKHARV
+1996 SALLKHPRV
-2005 REALVIARE
+2005 REAVVIARE
-2014 DHSGQKQLVG
+2014 DHSEQKQLLG
-2024 YVIAR
+2024 YVIPR
-2029 PSIERQ
+2029 PPGDRQ
-2035 AQAETEQISRWQQL
+2035 MQAETEQISQWQQL
-2049 YDSYRKEET
+2049 YDSYRKGVT
-2058 ASSGAAKFAGWNSSY
+2058 ATNGAAKFAGWNSSY
-2073 TGAPIPAREMQQ
+2073 TGAPLPAQEMQI

-2094 MKLRPRRVLEIGCG
+2094 MELRPRRVLEIGCG

-2123 TGLDFSAA
+2123 TGLDFSAG
-2131 ALEQLSKVVEQ
+2131 ALALLSQVVEQ

-2147 HVTLRQGPAHELE
+2147 HVTLRQGLAHELY
-2160 FVSDESVDLVV
+2160 FVADESVDLVV

-2181 TDYLLQVLKQAVRAT
+2181 MDYLLEVLKQSVRVT
-2196 SHGGNIFI
+2196 SPGGHVFI

-2223 KAPPEIPLEDLR
+2223 KASPEMPLEELR
-2235 QRTSK
+2235 QRISK
-2240 AQQAEEELALDPDLF
+2240 AQQSEEELALDPALF
-2255 HEIADRWQSIGRI
+2255 HELGERWQSVGRV
-2268 TADLKSG
+2268 TANLKAG

-2293 DKESLEDADRWLAWD
+2293 NKESIADADRWLAWD
-2308 QDGRWQRQL
+2308 QDGRWQREL
-2317 CNLLSKMPN
+2317 RSILSETPA
-2326 SSVGVRGIRD
+2326 SSVGVRGIKE
-2336 GRVAPTVAALEVLDS
+2336 GRVAPAVAAVALLDS
-2351 QNLSSTAGEIVTA
+2351 QNTNSTAGDVVAA
-2364 SAAARG
+2364 SAATRG
-2370 EDPNLPMRLASE
+2370 EDVNLLTRLASE
-2382 MGVEMQWRQFSST
+2382 MDVEMQWRAFSST
-2395 GTYDAIFNPRWREKT
+2395 GNCDVIFNPRWREKKA
-2410 LEKDLPPSYY
+2410 EKDLPLAYY

-2440 QDYLRRSLPDYMVPS
+2440 QDHLRRSLPDYMVPS
-2455 ALVLIGSWP
+2455 AVVLIGAWP
-2464 LTPGGK
+2464 LTPSGK

-2475 LPAPDRRSES
+2475 LPAPDRRGES
-2485 YVPPRTPQEEI
+2485 YVAPRTPQEEI

-2566 APLVRQPRPEH
+2566 APLVRQPRPER

-2630 LRTHFAQIDGE
+2630 LRTHFAQIEGE
-2641 PVQIIEPPRALELPL
+2641 PVQIIEPPRAFELLL
-2656 EDLSGM
+2656 EDLSGLH
-2662 GEEQQ
+2662 EEEQ
-2667 RNRVLE
+2667 RNRALE
-2673 LLRREWEEPFNLT
+2673 IMRREWEEPFNLA

-2697 VSDRDHVLLR
+2697 ASDSDHVLLR

-2722 NREFMLLYEAF
+2722 NREFMLLYESF
-2733 QQDREN
+2733 QQGREN
-2739 PLHPLVIQYADFA
+2739 PLPPLAIQYADFA

-2763 LARDVDYWK
+2763 LAHHVDYWK
-2772 KQLQGIPEQ
+2772 KQLHGIPEQ
-2781 LELPRDHPRQAMQTY
+2781 LELPRDRPRQVMQTY

-2803 TLAGHQVNALKQLS
+2803 TLSGHQVNAVKQLT
-2817 QAHQA
+2817 QANQA

-2837 RYSGQN
+2837 GYSGQD

-2875 LKPQQSF
+2875 LNPQQGF

-2935 SQRLSGLEVERIAGD
+2935 SQQLSGLEVERIAGD

-2976 KGLFDHARMK
+2976 KGLFDHARME

-2998 IAVAPGAPV
+2998 IVAAPGTPV
-3007 YALDMLTGDDRRLLL
+3007 HALDMLIGDERLLLL

-3027 TAQPLGDT
+3027 TAQLVQDS
-3035 SLLCTFERQVSVT
+3035 SLLSTFERQVSVT
-3048 PQAAAVVFGET
+3048 PQAAAVVRGET

-3071 QLAHHLMSEGI
+3071 QLAHYLIGEGI

-3091 LEPAPE
+3091 LEASSE

-3104 VLKSGAAYV
+3104 VLKSGAAYL

-3118 MPRGRLEYMLSDARP
+3118 MPRGRLEYMLSDAQP
-3133 ALLLSQESLRTTV
+3133 ALVLSQESLRAAL
-3146 PETAKLLML
+3146 PETAKLLLL
-3155 DARET
+3155 DAPET
-3160 ITGLRERP
+3160 VAYLRERP
-3168 SRNPIDVDRVVPLSP
+3168 SHNPVDEHRVAPLSCG
-3183 DHPAYVIYTSGSTGA
+3183 HPAYVIYTSGSTGM

-3204 THEALNNYLQWSV
+3204 THEGLNNYLQWSA
-3217 RTYKSSQG
+3217 RNYNSSQG

-3252 VIFARGQRDVE
+3252 VIFARGQQRNVE
-3263 NLAETLQSSQD
+3263 NLAETLQSSKD

-3285 EMLNNSLT
+3285 EMLNSSLT
-3293 AEQMKQSARSLVV
+3293 AEQMKQSARSLVI

-3326 SLINEYGPT
+3326 RLINEYGPT

-3354 AVPIGSPIANIQLYL
+3354 AVPIGAPIANTQLYV
-3369 LDAFLQPVPLGVAGE
+3369 LDTFLQPVPLGVTGE
-3384 LHIAGVGL
+3384 LYIAGTSL
-3392 ARGYLRKPVLTAER
+3392 ARGYLRRPGLTAER
-3406 FVANP
+3406 FVVNP
-3411 YGEPGARMYRTGD
+3411 FGEPGARMYRTGD
-3424 FARRRTDGLLEY
+3424 LARRRADGLLEY
-3436 VGRADHQLKIRG
+3436 VGRADHQVKIRG

-3457 AALKRHQRIAD
+3457 AALKQHQRVSD
-3468 ALVVVSGEYENKQL
+3468 ALVVVNGEHENKQL
-3482 LGYVVPRVVDS
+3482 LGYVVPRIVDS
-3493 AETQSGQVEYWR
+3493 AEAQAGQVEHWR

-3530 YTGEPLPAEEMRL
+3530 YTGEPIPAEEMRL
-3543 WVEETVASIQK
+3543 WVEETVARIQELK
-3554 LLPKRVLE
+3554 PSRVLE

-3574 APGCESYAG
+3574 APGCERYTG
-3583 IDFSA
+3583 LDFSA
-3588 SVIEQLGGYV
+3588 SVLEQLGGYV

-3638 SVTYFLKVLA
+3638 STSYFLKVLA
-3648 QAVRVTREGGHIFL
+3648 RAVRVTREGGHIFL

-3673 FATSVQLHKVPGSMT
+3673 FAASAQLNNAPGSMT

-3712 FQELAQRCPGI
+3712 FQELAQRWPRI
-3723 GRATVTL
+3723 GRASIAL

-3743 YNVTLSIGEKHRIV
+3743 YDVTLTIGEKCRIA
-3757 QTDKWLEWDKAGAWQ
+3757 QPDTWLKWDKSGAWQ
-3772 QELRE
+3772 QNLHAR
-3777 QFARSRE
+3777 FARSRE
-3784 NAIGVRGIPDSR
+3784 SSIGVRGVPDSR
-3796 VSGSVAALRILS
+3796 VSSSVATLRMLS
-3808 RGEGSSNTSQIQAAA
+3808 RAESSSNASQIQAAA
-3823 EAVGGEHPNTVVQL
+3823 ETSVGEHPNTLVHL
-3837 SRELGVE
+3837 SRELGVD
-3844 LAWQGFGTDGVY
+3844 LAWQGFGSDGVY
-3856 DAIFNPRWGPNTKL
+3856 DAIFNPAWYPNEKF
-3870 EEPAPEFYRRFANS
+3870 EEVAPEFYRRFANS
-3884 PAQAAVDMELSA
+3884 PAQAAGDVELAA
-3896 ELKEHLRQILPEYMV
+3896 ELKEHLEQILPPYMV
-3911 PASIIALPSW
+3911 PASIIAIPSW

-3932 ALPTPAHEL
+3932 ALPTPALEL
-3941 HESYRQPRT
+3941 HESYREPRT

-3991 IRAAYGVGL
+3991 IRAAFGVEL

-4021 SSPEGAFDK
+4021 SSPESAFEQ

-4058 LMREIE
+4058 LMRELE
-4064 SQRPIYGI
+4064 AQRPIYGL

-4083 ATSIEEMAEDYIN
+4083 AGSIEEMADDYVN
-4096 AIQQIQP
+4096 AIQRIQP

-4122 ACRLQQMGA
+4122 ACRLQQMGE

-4166 GLDLGDVGDGPL
+4166 GLDLVDIGDGPL
-4178 DFTAVYLAAKRAG
+4178 DFTAVYLAAKSAG
-4191 QVPADFDERIARRNM
+4191 QIPADFDERIARRNM

-4215 EQKFRASHY
+4215 EQKFRARHY

-4237 GEYRLPNAWQPYIS
+4237 GEYRLPSSWQPYIS

-4269 APLKTI
+4269 APIKMI

-4282 LRETT
+4282 LREIT
-4287 AAAQNLQDDK
+4287 APSQA
-4297 KNTLIKR
+4297 T

>member
-1 MSVKDTGHIQALENT
+1 MSVKDTGQIQALETN

-239 QTEDFR
+239 RTEDFR
-245 KKENYWLTK
+245 TKENYWLVQM
-254 LDGVPHVL
+254 DGVPHVL

-269 RPSVQSHGG
+269 RPSVQSHAG

-287 DTLRRLRAMNRK
+287 EILRRLRARNRK

-309 AALNVFLW
+309 AALSVFLW
-317 RYTGQEDFVV
+317 RYTGQDDFVV

-352 LRADLSGNPSFL
+352 LRADLSDNPTFL

-402 LYQVEYLYISTESPM
+402 LYQIEYLYISTESPM

-425 GKIALPGFEFT
+425 GKIELPGFEFS

-448 LQITFGESDQLNLM
+448 LQITFGESSDQLSLM

-469 FDATTVDRLANHLI
+469 FEAATIDRLGNHLI
-483 SLLGTVLREP
+483 YLLGTVLREP
-493 ERPIATLPL
+493 EKAIATLPL
-502 LNSEELRLVIK
+502 LSPEERRHVVEDL
-513 EFNPKA
+513 NPRAVSK
-519 LSIGKV
+519 SKT
-525 DITELFEAQ
+525 DITEMFEAQ
-534 AAHTPDAL
+534 VDRTPGAF
-542 ALTFAEESLTFTELN
+542 ALTFAEESLTFAELN

-562 LARYLIAQ
+562 LARYLIMH
-570 GAGPEKLVAICMDRS
+570 GVGPETLVAICMDRS
-585 AEMLTAMMAI
+585 AEILTAMLAI

-611 DRIVYMLSDAAPLA
+611 ERIAYMLADAGPLA
-625 VITTQSFASHLP
+625 VITTESLASLLP
-637 QTMKQIYLDAP
+637 KTVKPIHLDASD
-648 EIVFE
+648 IVIDM
-653 VQKQAESN
+653 QKQAESN
-661 IRQGE
+661 IRQAD
-666 RNQPLLTEHR
+666 RNQPLLPAHP

-693 VPRGALSTFLATISQ
+693 VPRGALSAFLVSISQ

-728 SILELF
+728 SILELL
-734 LPLCR
+734 LPLCC
-739 GVRVVLASR
+739 GARVVLASR
-748 DEAREPSRLC
+748 DEARDASRLYR
-758 QLIAS
+758 LISS

-775 WEMVLRED
+775 WEMVLREN
-783 PTCLRDLRILSGGEA
+783 PTCLRDLRILCGGEA
-798 LPRQLAHDLLRATS
+798 LPRQLARELLRATS
-812 REVYNLY
+812 HDVYNLY

-829 VHQLSEADVSGE
+829 VHQLTESDVADD
-841 ATAVVTIGKPLSSYR
+841 AAPVVTIGKPLSGYR

-864 EPRPVG
+864 DPRPIG
-870 VVGDLY
+870 VAGDLY
-876 IAGEALARGYLKRPG
+876 IAGEALARGYLKRSG

-902 SGTASR
+902 DGPASR

-916 RWRNDGTL
+916 RWQHHGTL

-944 EIESALKSQPG
+944 EIEAVLKSQPG
-955 IAHAAVI
+955 ISQAAVI
-962 VREDGTSGK
+962 VREDAASGK
-971 ELVAYMVPS
+971 ELVGYLVPS
-980 GEEIPDL
+980 GEEIPD
-987 STLRRDL
+987 SSSLRRDL
-994 GARLPDYMVPSAF
+994 STRLPDYMVPSAF

-1022 RSALPAPERQT
+1022 RRALPAPERKT

-1040 TPEEEILCGVFAD
+1040 TPEEEILCDIFAD
-1053 VLALER
+1053 VLSVER

-1086 MEIDVPLKLLFEAPS
+1086 MEIDVPLKLLFEAPN
-1101 VAQLAPHLRRA
+1101 VGQLAPHLRGA
-1112 HKPRIPLVRDVR
+1112 HKARIPLLRQER
-1124 PERLPLSNSQ
+1124 PARLPLSNSQ

-1157 LRGELDIPA
+1157 LRGELDVPA
-1166 LRQSIQTIV
+1166 LRQSIQTII
-1175 QRHETLRTHFGYADG
+1175 QRHETLRTHFAYADG
-1190 SPFQVIEAELKID
+1190 APFQVVEAELKAE
-1203 LPIEDITTLPES
+1203 LPVEDISTSPES
-1215 EQRTLVLAALN
+1215 EQRTRVLAALN

-1282 FRKGEPN
+1282 YHKGEPN
-1289 PLQSLAVQYADYAIW
+1289 PLQPLTVQYADYAIW
-1304 QRRWLTEEKVASDLH
+1304 QRRWLTEEKVASDLE
-1319 YWKRQLAGIP
+1319 YWKKQLASIP

-1349 VCSITVPAET
+1349 VCSITVPAKT
-1359 LAGLKKV
+1359 LAALKRV
-1366 SHACDATLFMALLST
+1366 GHGYDATLYMTLLST
-1381 FAVLLQRYSGQ
+1381 FALLLQRYSGQ

-1425 VNAGQSFPELLAA
+1425 MNAGQSFPELLAA
-1438 VRATALEAYQHQD
+1438 VRGTALEAYQHQD

-1481 APMAAEEFRDL
+1481 APMAAEEVRDL
-1492 HVEAVAADEPRV
+1492 QVEAVPADEPRV

-1533 RMDQIAAHY
+1533 RMEQMAAHY

-1547 AVVGDPRRP
+1547 AVADNSRRQ
-1556 VAEFDLLSSS
+1556 VADFDLLSSS
-1566 ELSRVIEEWNQTSR
+1566 ELAKVIEEWNQTSR
-1580 AIPDTTLTQLF
+1580 KIPDTTLTQLF
-1591 ENQVAKTPDAAAV
+1591 ENQVEKTPEAAAV
-1604 ILGDESLSY
+1604 IFGDESFSY
-1613 GDLNARA
+1613 GELNMRA
-1620 NRLAHVLISF
+1620 NRLARVLISL
-1630 GVGPENFVGLAV
+1630 GIGPEKFVGLAV

-1651 LVAVL
+1651 LIAVL
-1656 KAGAAYLPLDPTLPA
+1656 KAGSAYLPLDPTLPV
-1671 ERLQVMLDDASPACV
+1671 ERLQVMLNDARPTCI
-1686 ITTSDLQ
+1686 ITPSDLA
-1693 SKFPDS
+1693 SKFPVDF
-1699 PRLLVVGDAAL
+1699 RLLLLDDAAFG
-1710 VKVLSEQHDH
+1710 KVLIEQSDH

-1727 TTPLRPTNPAYV
+1727 TTPLRSTNPAYV

-1744 STGLPKGVVVTHA
+1744 STGTPKGVVVTHS
-1757 GLPSV
+1757 GLPSI

-1771 LTPSSRVLQF
+1771 LTATSRVLQF
-1781 TSLSFDV
+1781 SSLSFDV
-1788 SVVEIIMAFTTG
+1788 SVVEIIMAFATG

-1809 QRSGAPLRELLIQH
+1809 QRSGAPLRDLLVQH
-1823 RVTHASLPPV
+1823 GVTHASLPPV
-1833 VLPMLEN
+1833 VLPTLEN
-1840 EQELPLT
+1840 EEELPFT

-1887 PLSGRQAPP
+1887 PLSGRQTPP

-1910 DRLRPVAIG
+1910 GRLHPVAIG

-1930 LARGYLNRAAITAER
+1930 LARGYLNRPAITAER
-1945 FLADPYGTAG
+1945 FLADAYGKAG

-1990 ELGEIK
+1990 ELGEIE
-1996 SALLKHARV
+1996 SALLKHSRV
-2005 REALVIARE
+2005 RESLVVARE
-2014 DHSGQKQLVG
+2014 DNSGQKRLIG

-2029 PSIERQ
+2029 PPSDRQ
-2035 AQAETEQISRWQQL
+2035 EQVETEQISRWQQL

-2058 ASSGAAKFAGWNSSY
+2058 ANKDAAKFAGWNSSY
-2073 TGAPIPAREMQQ
+2073 TGDPIPAHEMQQ

-2094 MKLRPRRVLEIGCG
+2094 IRLRPRRVLEIGCG

-2123 TGLDFSAA
+2123 TGLDFAAA
-2131 ALEQLSKVVEQ
+2131 ALEQLSQVVEQ

-2147 HVTLRQGPAHELE
+2147 HVTLRQGLAHELQ
-2160 FVSDESVDLVV
+2160 FAADESVDLVV

-2181 TDYLLQVLKQAVRAT
+2181 TDYFLQVLKQAVRAT
-2196 SHGGNIFI
+2196 SLGGHIFI

-2211 LLRAYHASVQLY
+2211 LLRAYHASVQIY
-2223 KAPPEIPLEDLR
+2223 KASPEMPLEELR
-2235 QRTSK
+2235 QRISK
-2240 AQQAEEELALDPDLF
+2240 AQQSEEELALDSDLF
-2255 HEIADRWQSIGRI
+2255 FEIADRWQRVGRV

-2282 RFRYDVTLHIG
+2282 RFRYDVTLRIG
-2293 DKESLEDADRWLAWD
+2293 NKESLEDADCWLTWD
-2308 QDGRWQRQL
+2308 QDGCWQREL
-2317 CNLLSKMPN
+2317 RNILSATPS

-2336 GRVAPTVAALEVLDS
+2336 GRVVSAVAALEVLDS
-2351 QNLSSTAGEIVTA
+2351 QNLNSTAGEIVTA
-2364 SAAARG
+2364 SALTRG
-2370 EDPNLPMRLASE
+2370 EAPNLPMRLASE
-2382 MGVEMQWRQFSST
+2382 IGVEMHWRAFSSI
-2395 GTYDAIFNPRWREKT
+2395 GTYEAIFNPRWREKNA
-2410 LEKDLPPSYY
+2410 EKDLPPAYY

-2426 PALAAEDAKLAPEL
+2426 PALAAEDAKLVPEL
-2440 QDYLRRSLPDYMVPS
+2440 QDHLRRSLPDYMVPA
-2455 ALVLIGSWP
+2455 ALVLIDSWP
-2464 LTPGGK
+2464 LTPSGK

-2475 LPAPDRRSES
+2475 LPAPNRRSES
-2485 YVPPRTPQEEI
+2485 YIPPRTPQEET

-2541 PLRTLFEAPTVRLLA
+2541 PLRTLFEAPTVCLLA
-2556 EHVSKADKVR
+2556 EHVNKADKVR
-2566 APLVRQPRPEH
+2566 APLVRQPRPER

-2612 DLQALQRAIDTI
+2612 DLGALQRAIDTI

-2630 LRTHFAQIDGE
+2630 LRTHFAQIEGE
-2641 PVQIIEPPRALELPL
+2641 PVQIVEPPRAFELPI
-2656 EDLSGM
+2656 EDLSGL
-2662 GEEQQ
+2662 GEDEQ
-2667 RNRVLE
+2667 RDRALE
-2673 LLRREWEEPFNLT
+2673 IMRREWEEPFNLA

-2697 VSDRDHVLLR
+2697 VSESDHVLLR

-2733 QQDREN
+2733 QQGQEN
-2739 PLHPLVIQYADFA
+2739 PLRPLAIQYADFA

-2781 LELPRDHPRQAMQTY
+2781 LELPRDRPRQAMQTY

-2803 TLAGHQVNALKQLS
+2803 TLSGQQVNAVKRLS
-2817 QAHQA
+2817 QENQA

-2837 RYSGQN
+2837 RYSGQT

-2875 LKPQQSF
+2875 LNPQQTF

-2935 SQRLSGLEVERIAGD
+2935 SQQLSGLEVERIAGD

-2960 HVFEFENEIGF
+2960 HVFEFQNEIGF
-2971 YWLYN
+2971 YWLFN
-2976 KGLFDHARMK
+2976 KGLFDHARME

-2998 IAVAPGAPV
+2998 IVAAPAAPLHAV
-3007 YALDMLTGDDRRLLL
+3007 DMLTSDERRLLL
-3022 RDLNA
+3022 GDVNA
-3027 TAQPLGDT
+3027 TGQPFADT
-3035 SLLCTFERQVSVT
+3035 SLLNTFERQVSFS
-3048 PQAAAVVFGET
+3048 PEAAAVICGET
-3059 ILSYRELNEQAN
+3059 ILSYRELNEKAN
-3071 QLAHHLMSEGI
+3071 QLAHNLIDEGI

-3091 LEPAPE
+3091 LEPSPE
-3097 MIVALLG
+3097 IIVALLG
-3104 VLKSGAAYV
+3104 VLKSGAAYL

-3133 ALLLSQESLRTTV
+3133 ALVLSQQSLRTAV
-3146 PETAKLLML
+3146 PETAKLLMV
-3155 DARET
+3155 DAPET
-3160 ITGLRERP
+3160 IVHLRKLP
-3168 SRNPIDVDRVVPLSP
+3168 HHNPVDANRIAPLSSG
-3183 DHPAYVIYTSGSTGA
+3183 HPAYVIYTSGSTGV

-3204 THEALNNYLQWSV
+3204 THEGLNNYLQWSV
-3217 RTYKSSQG
+3217 RKYNASQG

-3252 VIFARGQRDVE
+3252 VIFTRGQRDVE
-3263 NLAETLQSSQD
+3263 NLAEILQSSKD

-3293 AEQMKQSARSLVV
+3293 AEQMKQSARSLVI

-3326 SLINEYGPT
+3326 RLINEYGPT

-3354 AVPIGSPIANIQLYL
+3354 SVPIGGAIANTQLYV
-3369 LDAFLQPVPLGVAGE
+3369 LDTFLQPVPLGVTGE
-3384 LHIAGVGL
+3384 LYIAGTSL
-3392 ARGYLRKPVLTAER
+3392 ARGYLSRPGLTVER
-3406 FVANP
+3406 FVVNP
-3411 YGEPGARMYRTGD
+3411 FGEPGARMYRTGD
-3424 FARRRTDGLLEY
+3424 LARRRADGLLEY
-3436 VGRADHQLKIRG
+3436 VGRADYQVKIRG

-3457 AALKRHQRIAD
+3457 AALKQHQRVAD
-3468 ALVVVSGEYENKQL
+3468 ALVVVSGEHENKQL
-3482 LGYVVPRVVDS
+3482 LGYVVPRIIDS
-3493 AETQSGQVEYWR
+3493 AEAQSGQVEHWR
-3505 ELYEA
+3505 ELYES
-3510 TYGESASSTGDFNL
+3510 TYGESSSSTGDFNL

-3530 YTGEPLPAEEMRL
+3530 YTGEPIPAEEMRL
-3543 WVEETVASIQK
+3543 WVEETVSLIQG
-3554 LLPKRVLE
+3554 LQPRRVLE

-3574 APGCESYAG
+3574 ALDCESYTG
-3583 IDFSA
+3583 LDFSA
-3588 SVIEQLGGYV
+3588 SVIEQLGRYV
-3598 RQRPDLSRVELRQ
+3598 RQRPDLSRVELSQ
-3611 GLAHELEFLQDGSVD
+3611 GLAHELEFLQDGSID

-3632 VVQYFP
+3632 VIQYFP
-3638 SVTYFLKVLA
+3638 SVSYFLKVLA
-3648 QAVRVTREGGHIFL
+3648 QAVRVTREGGHIFI

-3673 FATSVQLHKVPGSMT
+3673 FSTSVQLHKAPGSMT

-3712 FQELAQRCPGI
+3712 FQDLAQRWPRI
-3723 GRATVTL
+3723 GRATVAL

-3743 YNVTLSIGEKHRIV
+3743 YDVTLSVGEKYRIA
-3757 QTDKWLEWDKAGAWQ
+3757 QPDEWLEWNKTGVWQ
-3772 QELRE
+3772 QKLRE
-3777 QFARSRE
+3777 RFARNSE
-3784 NAIGVRGIPDSR
+3784 SSIGVRGIPDSR
-3796 VSGSVAALRILS
+3796 VSSSVSAARILLRS
-3808 RGEGSSNTSQIQAAA
+3808 EGNANAGQIQAAA
-3823 EAVGGEHPNTVVQL
+3823 ETSTGEQPNALVQM
-3837 SRELGVE
+3837 SSELGVE
-3844 LAWQGFGTDGVY
+3844 LVWQGFGSEGVY
-3856 DAIFNPRWGPNTKL
+3856 DAIFNPKWDPTEKI
-3870 EEPAPEFYRRFANS
+3870 EDVSAEFYQRFANS
-3884 PAQAAVDMELSA
+3884 PAHAAADVDLAA
-3896 ELKEHLRQILPEYMV
+3896 ELKEHLQQILPGYMV
-3911 PASIIALPSW
+3911 PASIITMPSW

-3932 ALPTPAHEL
+3932 ALPIPAQEL
-3941 HESYRQPRT
+3941 HESYREPRT
-3950 PDEELLCQMFG
+3950 PDENLLCQMFG

-3991 IRAAYGVGL
+3991 IRAAFGVEL

-4009 TVAQLAPRLNTQ
+4009 TVAQLAPRLNAQ
-4021 SSPEGAFDK
+4021 SSAESAFEQ

-4058 LMREIE
+4058 LMRELE
-4064 SQRPIYGI
+4064 MQRPIYGL
-4072 QAPGVAHDVPY
+4072 QAPGVGHDVPY
-4083 ATSIEEMAEDYIN
+4083 AASIEEMAEDYVN
-4096 AIQQIQP
+4096 TIQRIQP

-4122 ACRLQQMGA
+4122 ACRLQQMGEC
-4131 RVALL
+4131 VALL

-4142 PSTDERQSSPMTE
+4142 PSTEERQSAPMTE

-4166 GLDLGDVGDGPL
+4166 GLDLGHVSDGPL
-4178 DFTAVYLAAKRAG
+4178 DFTAVYLAAKRGG
-4191 QVPADFDERIARRNM
+4191 QIPADFDERIARRNM
-4206 EMLLHNSIL
+4206 QMLLHNSIL
-4215 EQKFRASHY
+4215 EQKFRAGHY

-4237 GEYRLPNAWQPYIS
+4237 GEYRLPSAWQPYIS
-4251 GKLEAHTV
+4251 GKLETHTV

-4269 APLKTI
+4269 APIKMI

-4282 LRETT
+4282 LREI
-4287 AAAQNLQDDK
+4287 AASAQP
-4297 KNTLIKR
+4297 

>member
-1 MSVKDTGHIQALENT
+1 MSVKDTGHMPGLENS

-38 KRRELQKKAASPRI
+38 KRREMQKKSASPRI
-52 PRLEGSGPWPAST
+52 PRLEGNGPWPAST

-122 GKPFQF
+122 GKPFQL

-162 FDLEKGPLAR
+162 FDLEKGPLVR

-245 KKENYWLTK
+245 TKENYWLTQM
-254 LDGVPHVL
+254 DGVPHVL

-340 VNLIGYMLNTLV
+340 SNLIGYMLNTLV
-352 LRADLSGNPSFL
+352 LRADLSGKPSFL

-425 GKIALPGFEFT
+425 GKIELPGFEFT

-448 LQITFGESDQLNLM
+448 LQITFGESPDQLSLM

-469 FDATTVDRLANHLI
+469 FEAATIERLANHLI
-483 SLLGTVLREP
+483 SLLQTVLIEP

-502 LNSEELRLVIK
+502 LDRQESRHVLED
-513 EFNPKA
+513 FNPKVLPA
-519 LSIGKV
+519 PKP

-534 AAHTPDAL
+534 ETHTPDAV
-542 ALTFAEESLTFTELN
+542 ALTFAEESLTFAELN
-557 QRANR
+557 QQANR

-570 GAGPEKLVAICMDRS
+570 GAGPEKLVAIYMDRS
-585 AEMLTAMMAI
+585 VAMVAAMLAT

-601 YLPLDPSFPQ
+601 YLPLDPAFPEE
-611 DRIVYMLSDAAPLA
+611 RIAYMLADAAPLA
-625 VITTQSFASHLP
+625 VITTQFLASHLP
-637 QTMKQIYLDAP
+637 QTMSQIHLDTPNVVA
-648 EIVFE
+648 EL
-653 VQKQAESN
+653 QQQTESN
-661 IRQGE
+661 IRPEDRDQ
-666 RNQPLLTEHR
+666 LLSPAHP

-693 VPRGALSTFLATISQ
+693 VPRGALSAFLDGISEQ
-708 QIRFSP
+708 VPFHP
-714 GQTHLAITTIGFDI
+714 GETHLAITTIGFDI

-739 GVRVVLASR
+739 GTRVVLASK
-748 DEAREPSRLC
+748 DEARDAAQLC
-758 QLIAS
+758 RLIAS
-763 SGADSMQATPSH
+763 THADSMQATPSH
-775 WEMVLRED
+775 WEMVLREN
-783 PTCLRDLRILSGGEA
+783 PACLHDLRILSGGEA
-798 LPRQLAHDLLRATS
+798 LSRLLAHELFHATT
-812 REVYNLY
+812 REVCNLY
-819 GPTEATIWSN
+819 GPTEATVWSN
-829 VHQLSEADVSGE
+829 VHQLNEPDVSDE
-841 ATAVVTIGKPLSSYR
+841 AAAVVTIGKPLVGYR

-864 EPRPVG
+864 EPRPAE

-876 IAGEALARGYLKRPG
+876 IAGEALARGYLNRPG

-902 SGTASR
+902 AATASR

-916 RWRNDGTL
+916 RWRHDGTL

-929 GDQQIKLRGFRIELG
+929 CDQQIKLRGFRIELG
-944 EIESALKSQPG
+944 EIEAALKSQPG
-955 IAHAAVI
+955 VAHAAVI
-962 VREDGTSGK
+962 VHEDGASGK
-971 ELVAYMVPS
+971 ELIAYLVPS
-980 GEEIPDL
+980 GEELLNSATLHQNL
-987 STLRRDL
+987 S
-994 GARLPDYMVPSAF
+994 ARLPDYMVPSAF
-1007 VSLPAL
+1007 VSLAAL

-1022 RSALPAPERQT
+1022 RRALPAPERQT
-1033 ESYRAPR
+1033 ESYRTPR
-1040 TPEEEILCGVFAD
+1040 TPEEEILCGIFAD
-1053 VLALER
+1053 LLSLDR
-1059 VGVDDNFFALGGH
+1059 VGVNDNFFALGGH
-1072 SLTATRLVSQIRAK
+1072 SLTATRLVSQIRATLQV
-1086 MEIDVPLKLLFEAPS
+1086 DVPLKLLFEAPS
-1101 VAQLAPHLRRA
+1101 VAQLAPHLRGA
-1112 HKPRIPLVRDVR
+1112 HKTRIPLVRQAR

-1157 LRGELDIPA
+1157 LRGELDVPA

-1175 QRHETLRTHFGYADG
+1175 QRHETLRTHFAYADG
-1190 SPFQVIEAELKID
+1190 DPFQIIRPEFNVD
-1203 LPIEDITTLPES
+1203 LPIEDISTLRES
-1215 EQRTLVLAALN
+1215 EQQKVVLAALN
-1226 QEFERPFDLSR
+1226 QEFEQPFDLSR
-1237 GPLFR
+1237 GSLFR
-1242 MRLFKLGERDYI
+1242 MRLYKLGERDHI

-1282 FRKGEPN
+1282 FHKGEAN
-1289 PLQSLAVQYADYAIW
+1289 PLQPLTVQYADYAIW
-1304 QRRWLTEEKVASDLH
+1304 QRRWLTAEKVESDLQ
-1319 YWKRQLAGIP
+1319 YWKKQLAGIP
-1329 EQLEL
+1329 EQLDL

-1349 VCSITVPAET
+1349 VCSITVPSET
-1359 LAGLKKV
+1359 LAGLKRV
-1366 SHACDATLFMALLST
+1366 CRAYDATLYMTLLST
-1381 FAVLLQRYSGQ
+1381 FALLLQRYSGQ

-1402 NRQDSQLEQLIGFFV
+1402 NRQDSQLEHLIGFFV

-1425 VNAGQSFPELLAA
+1425 VNAGESFPELLAA
-1438 VRATALEAYQHQD
+1438 VRGTALEAYQHQD

-1472 FQVVFALQN
+1472 FQVIFALQN
-1481 APMAAEEFRDL
+1481 APMAAEDFRDL
-1492 HVEAVAADEPRV
+1492 QVEAVAADEPRV

-1515 NGVLDFHWL
+1515 NGVLDLHWL
-1524 YSRDLFDRW
+1524 YSRDLFDQW
-1533 RMDQIAAHY
+1533 RMEQMAAHY

-1547 AVVGDPRRP
+1547 T
-1556 VAEFDLLSSS
+1556 VAGSPQQQVADFELLSSH
-1566 ELSRVIEEWNQTSR
+1566 ELSRVLSQWNRTSR
-1580 AIPDTTLTQLF
+1580 KIPDATLVEMF
-1591 ENQVAKTPDAAAV
+1591 ESQVEKTPAAAAV
-1604 ILGDESLSY
+1604 IFCDESLSY
-1613 GDLNARA
+1613 RELNARA
-1620 NRLAHVLISF
+1620 NRLAHLLISF
-1630 GVGPENFVGLAV
+1630 GIGPENFVGLAV
-1642 PRSAEMLVA
+1642 PRSVEMLVA

-1656 KAGAAYLPLDPTLPA
+1656 KSGAAYLPLDPAYPA
-1671 ERLQVMLDDASPACV
+1671 ERLQVMFNDARPACV
-1686 ITTSDLQ
+1686 ITTSELA
-1693 SKFPDS
+1693 SKFPDGF
-1699 PRLLVVGDAAL
+1699 PLLLLDDAAL
-1710 VKVLSEQHDH
+1710 VKVLNVQPDR
-1720 NPTDNER
+1720 NPADNER
-1727 TTPLRPTNPAYV
+1727 TSPLRPTNPAYV

-1744 STGLPKGVVVTHA
+1744 STGTPKGVVVTHA
-1757 GLPSV
+1757 GLPSI

-1771 LTPSSRVLQF
+1771 ITPASRVLQF
-1781 TSLSFDV
+1781 SSLSFDV

-1809 QRSGAPLRELLIQH
+1809 QRSGTPLRELLVQH
-1823 RVTHASLPPV
+1823 GMTHASLPPV
-1833 VLPMLEN
+1833 VLPTLEG
-1840 EQELPLT
+1840 EEELPLT

-1887 PLSGRQAPP
+1887 PLSGRQTPP
-1896 IGKPIINTRVYVLD
+1896 IGKPIMNTLVYLLD
-1910 DRLRPVAIG
+1910 ERLRPVAIG
-1919 VPGELY
+1919 MPGELY

-1945 FLADPYGTAG
+1945 FLADPYGRAG
-1955 SRMYRTGDLVR
+1955 ARMYRTGDLVR
-1966 WRANGDLEFIGRT
+1966 WRVNGDLEFIGRS

-1990 ELGEIK
+1990 ELGEIEA
-1996 SALLKHARV
+1996 ALLKHPRV

-2014 DHSGQKQLVG
+2014 DLAGQKQPIG
-2024 YVIAR
+2024 YVIPR
-2029 PSIERQ
+2029 PSGERQ
-2035 AQAETEQISRWQQL
+2035 AQAETEQISRWRQL

-2058 ASSGAAKFAGWNSSY
+2058 ANNDAAKFAGWNSSY
-2073 TGAPIPAREMQQ
+2073 TGAPIPPQEMQI

-2131 ALEQLSKVVEQ
+2131 ALAQLSKIIEQ
-2142 REDLR
+2142 REDLT
-2147 HVTLRQGPAHELE
+2147 HVTLRQGLAHELD
-2160 FVSDESVDLVV
+2160 FVADESVDLVV

-2181 TDYLLQVLKQAVRAT
+2181 TDYLLQVLEQAVRVTA
-2196 SHGGNIFI
+2196 HDGRIFI

-2223 KAPPEIPLEDLR
+2223 KASPELPLEELR
-2235 QRTSK
+2235 QKISK
-2240 AQQAEEELALDPDLF
+2240 MQQAEEELVLDPVLF
-2255 HEIADRWQSIGRI
+2255 REISDRWQRVGRVT
-2268 TADLKSG
+2268 TAPKAG

-2282 RFRYDVTLHIG
+2282 RFRYDVTLEIG
-2293 DKESLEDADRWLAWD
+2293 KKEYVEDADRWLAWD
-2308 QDGRWQRQL
+2308 QDGCWQQELRRTL
-2317 CNLLSKMPN
+2317 NENPVASI
-2326 SSVGVRGIRD
+2326 GVRGIQE
-2336 GRVAPTVAALEVLDS
+2336 GRVAPAVAALQLVES
-2351 QNLSSTAGEIVTA
+2351 QNSNSTAGELLTA
-2364 SAAARG
+2364 SAATRG
-2370 EDPNLPMRLASE
+2370 EDPNLLMRLASE
-2382 MGVEMQWRQFSST
+2382 MGVEIQWRDFSSN
-2395 GTYDAIFNPRWREKT
+2395 GIYDAIFNPRWREKKA
-2410 LEKDLPPSYY
+2410 EKDLPTAYY

-2426 PALAAEDAKLAPEL
+2426 PAIAAEDAKLAPEL
-2440 QDYLRRSLPDYMVPS
+2440 QDHLRRSLPDYMVP
-2455 ALVLIGSWP
+2455 AAFVLIGSWP
-2464 LTPGGK
+2464 LTPSGK

-2475 LPAPDRRSES
+2475 LPAPDRRTES
-2485 YVPPRTPQEEI
+2485 YVVPRTPQEEI

-2556 EHVSKADKVR
+2556 EHVSRADKVR
-2566 APLVRQPRPEH
+2566 APLVRQPKPER

-2583 QRRLWFIDQLE
+2583 QQRLWFIDQLE

-2612 DLQALQRAIDTI
+2612 DLQALQCAVDTI

-2630 LRTHFAQIDGE
+2630 LRTHFAQIEGE
-2641 PVQIIEPPRALELPL
+2641 PVQIIEPPRTLELPL
-2656 EDLSGM
+2656 EDLSGLRE
-2662 GEEQQ
+2662 EEQ
-2667 RNRVLE
+2667 RRRVLE
-2673 LLRREWEEPFNLT
+2673 IMRREWEEPFNLA

-2697 VSDRDHVLLR
+2697 VSEHDHVLLR

-2722 NREFMLLYEAF
+2722 NREFMLLYESF
-2733 QQDREN
+2733 QQGREN
-2739 PLHPLVIQYADFA
+2739 PLPPLDIQYADFA

-2763 LARDVDYWK
+2763 LARDVEYWK

-2781 LELPRDHPRQAMQTY
+2781 LELPRDRPRQAMQTY
-2796 KADYCSA
+2796 QADYCSA
-2803 TLAGHQVNALKQLS
+2803 TLSEQQVSALKQLS
-2817 QAHQA
+2817 QANQA

-2837 RYSGQN
+2837 RYSGQD
-2843 DIVVGS
+2843 DIVIGS

-2875 LKPQQSF
+2875 LNPRQSF
-2882 QELLA
+2882 QTLLA
-2887 EVRKTALEAYQH
+2887 EVRKTALQAYEH

-2912 PERSLNKTPIF
+2912 PERSLNMTPIF

-2935 SQRLSGLEVERIAGD
+2935 SQQLSGLEVERIAGD

-2976 KGLFDHARMK
+2976 KGLFDHARME

-2998 IAVAPGAPV
+2998 IVAASGAPLH
-3007 YALDMLTGDDRRLLL
+3007 AFNMLTGDERRLLL
-3022 RDLNA
+3022 RDLN
-3027 TAQPLGDT
+3027 TAEQLVTDE
-3035 SLLCTFERQVSVT
+3035 SLLNTFERQVSVT
-3048 PQAAAVVFGET
+3048 PGVAAVVCGET
-3059 ILSYRELNEQAN
+3059 TLSYRELNERAN
-3071 QLAHHLMSEGI
+3071 QLAHYLIGEGI

-3091 LEPAPE
+3091 LEPSPE

-3104 VLKSGAAYV
+3104 VLKSGAAYL

-3118 MPRGRLEYMLSDARP
+3118 TPRGRLEYMLSDARA
-3133 ALLLSQESLRTTV
+3133 ALVLSQESLRTAV
-3146 PETAKLLML
+3146 PETARLLML
-3155 DARET
+3155 DGPEAIAR
-3160 ITGLRERP
+3160 LREQP
-3168 SRNPIDVDRVVPLSP
+3168 SHNPVDADRIAPLSSG
-3183 DHPAYVIYTSGSTGA
+3183 HSAYVIYTSGSTGV

-3204 THEALNNYLQWSV
+3204 THQGLNNYLQWSV
-3217 RTYKSSQG
+3217 RKYNASQG
-3225 SGAPAHSSIGFDL
+3225 RGAPAHSSISFDL
-3238 TITSIYPQLLMGRP
+3238 TVTSIYPQLLMGHA
-3252 VIFARGQRDVE
+3252 VIFTRGQRDVE
-3263 NLAETLQSSQD
+3263 NLAEILQSSND

-3285 EMLNNSLT
+3285 EILNNSLT
-3293 AEQMKQSARSLVV
+3293 AEQMKQSARSLVI

-3326 SLINEYGPT
+3326 RLINEYGPT

-3342 VYQVGADDPFTG
+3342 VYQVGAEDPFTG
-3354 AVPIGSPIANIQLYL
+3354 SVPIGAPIANTQLYV
-3369 LDAFLQPVPLGVAGE
+3369 LDTFLQPVPLGVTGE
-3384 LHIAGVGL
+3384 LYIAGTSL
-3392 ARGYLRKPVLTAER
+3392 ARGYLRRPGLTAER
-3406 FVANP
+3406 FVVNP
-3411 YGEPGARMYRTGD
+3411 FGEPGTRMYRTGD
-3424 FARRRTDGLLEY
+3424 LARRRADGLLEY
-3436 VGRADHQLKIRG
+3436 VGRADHQMKIRG
-3448 YRIEPAEIE
+3448 HRIEPAEIE
-3457 AALKRHQRIAD
+3457 AALKQHQRVAD
-3468 ALVVVSGEYENKQL
+3468 ALAVVSGEHENKQL
-3482 LGYVVPRVVDS
+3482 LGYVVPRIVDS
-3493 AETQSGQVEYWR
+3493 DEAQSGQVKHWR

-3510 TYGESASSTGDFNL
+3510 IYGESASSAGDFNL
-3524 AGWNSS
+3524 AGWISS
-3530 YTGEPLPAEEMRL
+3530 YTGEPIPAEEMRL
-3543 WVEETVASIQK
+3543 WVQETVARIQE
-3554 LLPKRVLE
+3554 LHPKRVLE

-3574 APGCESYAG
+3574 APDCENYIG
-3583 IDFSA
+3583 LDFSS
-3588 SVIEQLGGYV
+3588 SVIEQLKVYEH
-3598 RQRPDLSRVELRQ
+3598 QRPDLSRVELRQ
-3611 GLAHELEFLQDGSVD
+3611 GLAHELEFLQDRSVD

-3638 SVTYFLKVLA
+3638 SVAYFLKVLA
-3648 QAVRVTREGGHIFL
+3648 QALRVTREGGHVFL
-3662 GDVRNLALLDA
+3662 GDVRNLALQDA
-3673 FATSVQLHKVPGSMT
+3673 FAATVQLHKAPGSMT

-3706 LLDAAI
+3706 LLDAGI
-3712 FQELAQRCPGI
+3712 FQELARRWPRI
-3723 GRATVTL
+3723 GRASVAL
-3730 KAGDYDNELSRYR
+3730 RAGGYDNELSRYR
-3743 YNVTLSIGEKHRIV
+3743 YDVTLSIGEKYQIA
-3757 QTDKWLEWDKAGAWQ
+3757 QPDEWLAWDKSGAWQ

-3777 QFARSRE
+3777 RFALDGESS
-3784 NAIGVRGIPDSR
+3784 IGIRGIPDVR
-3796 VSGSVAALRILS
+3796 VSGSVAALRMLS
-3808 RGEGSSNTSQIQAAA
+3808 RGEGGSNAGQIHAAA
-3823 EAVGGEHPNTVVQL
+3823 ETAAGEHPNILVQL
-3837 SRELGVE
+3837 SCELGAE
-3844 LAWQGFGTDGVY
+3844 QEWQGFSSEGAY
-3856 DAIFNPRWGPNTKL
+3856 DAIFNPGWVPDEKF
-3870 EEPAPEFYRRFANS
+3870 EETDSEYYRRFANS
-3884 PAQAAVDMELSA
+3884 PAQAAGNLELAA
-3896 ELKEHLRQILPEYMV
+3896 ELKEHLQQILPTYMV
-3911 PASIIALPSW
+3911 PAGIITVASW
-3921 PLTANGKVDRK
+3921 PLTANGKIDRK
-3932 ALPTPAHEL
+3932 ALPTPARDL
-3941 HESYRQPRT
+3941 HESYREPRT
-3950 PDEELLCQMFG
+3950 PNEELLCQMFG

-3991 IRAAYGVGL
+3991 IRAAFGVEL

-4009 TVAQLAPRLNTQ
+4009 TVAQLAPRLNAQ
-4021 SSPEGAFDK
+4021 SSPEGAFEQ

-4035 SQGSLPPLFCA
+4035 FQGSLPPLFCA

-4064 SQRPIYGI
+4064 AQRPIYGL

-4083 ATSIEEMAEDYIN
+4083 AASIEEMADDYVN
-4096 AIQQIQP
+4096 AIRQIQP
-4103 QGPYHLLGW
+4103 RGPYHLLGW

-4122 ACRLQQMGA
+4122 ACRLQQMGE

-4142 PSTDERQSSPMTE
+4142 PSTDARQSSPMTE

-4160 EIVPML
+4160 EMVPML
-4166 GLDLGDVGDGPL
+4166 GLDLGDLGDEPL
-4178 DFTAVYLAAKRAG
+4178 NFTAVYLAAKRAG
-4191 QVPADFDERIARRNM
+4191 QIPADFDERIARRNM

-4215 EQKFRASHY
+4215 EQRFRASHY
-4224 DGDILFFFADVKE
+4224 DGDILFFFADVKD
-4237 GEYRLPNAWQPYIS
+4237 GEHRLPSAWQSYIT
-4251 GKLEAHTV
+4251 GNIEVHTV

-4269 APLKTI
+4269 APLKAI
-4275 GKILNQK
+4275 GKILNQR
-4282 LRETT
+4282 LREIPSATQ
-4287 AAAQNLQDDK
+4287 ALDEDK
-4297 KNTLIKR
+4297 KIH

>member
-1 MSVKDTGHIQALENT
+1 MSVKDTGQIQALENT
-16 GKKTLAERIAGLSP
+16 GKKTLAERIASLSP
-30 EQRAVYEL
+30 EQRAVYER
-38 KRRELQKKAASPRI
+38 KRRELQQKAASPRI

-82 YNIGNGFRVKGN
+82 YNIGNGFRVRGN

-111 QILRTIFKTID
+111 QILRTVFKTID

-128 VTDMKLS
+128 VTDMTLS

-245 KKENYWLTK
+245 TKENYWLTK
-254 LDGVPHVL
+254 LLEVPHVL
-262 EVPADRP
+262 EIPADRP
-269 RPSVQSHGG
+269 RPSVQSHAG
-278 ARSPFDVPH
+278 ARSPFDVPQ
-287 DTLRRLRAMNRK
+287 DILRRLRAMNRK

-364 EVLERVRN
+364 DVLERVRN

-402 LYQVEYLYISTESPM
+402 LYQIEYLYISTESPM

-425 GKIALPGFEFT
+425 GKIALPGFEFS

-448 LQITFGESDQLNLM
+448 LQITFGESSDQLSLM

-469 FDATTVDRLANHLI
+469 FEAATIARLANYLI
-483 SLLGTVLREP
+483 SLLGVALREP

-502 LNSEELRLVIK
+502 LSPEEHRHIIEDL
-513 EFNPKA
+513 NPKA
-519 LSIGKV
+519 ASKSET
-525 DITELFEAQ
+525 DITEMFEAQ
-534 AAHTPDAL
+534 VARTPGAL
-542 ALTFAEESLTFTELN
+542 AVTFAEESLTFIELN

-562 LARYLIAQ
+562 LAHYLIAQ
-570 GAGPEKLVAICMDRS
+570 GAGPESLVAICMDRS
-585 AEMLTAMMAI
+585 AEMLTAMLAI

-611 DRIVYMLSDAAPLA
+611 ERIAYMLADAAPLA
-625 VITTQSFASHLP
+625 VITTQSLALHLP
-637 QTMKQIYLDAP
+637 QTVKQIHLDAP
-648 EIVFE
+648 DISFD
-653 VQKQAESN
+653 VQQQAETN
-661 IRQGE
+661 IRQAD
-666 RNQPLLTEHR
+666 RNQSFSPTHP

-687 RPKGVM
+687 RPKGV
-693 VPRGALSTFLATISQ
+693 VVSRGALSVFLDSINE
-708 QIRFSP
+708 QICFEP
-714 GQTHLAITTIGFDI
+714 GQIHLAITTIGFDI

-739 GVRVVLASR
+739 GARVVLASR
-748 DEAREPSRLC
+748 DESRDASRLC
-758 QLIAS
+758 ALIAS

-775 WEMVLRED
+775 WELILRED
-783 PTCLRDLRILSGGEA
+783 PTCLHDLRILCGGEA
-798 LPRQLAHDLLRATS
+798 LPRQLANELLRATS

-829 VHQLSEADVSGE
+829 AHKLTESDVADN
-841 ATAVVTIGKPLSSYR
+841 AAPIVTIGKPLSSYR

-864 EPRPVG
+864 EPRPAG
-870 VVGDLY
+870 VAGDLY
-876 IAGEALARGYLKRPG
+876 IAGEALARGYLNRPG
-891 LTAERFVADPF
+891 LTTERFVADPLAEP
-902 SGTASR
+902 GSR
-908 MYRTGDLA
+908 MYRSGDLA
-916 RWRNDGTL
+916 RWRHDGKL

-944 EIESALKSQPG
+944 EIEAVLKSKPG

-962 VREDGTSGK
+962 VREDGASGK
-971 ELVAYMVPS
+971 ELVAYLVPS
-980 GEEIPDL
+980 GEVPPDP

-994 GARLPDYMVPSAF
+994 GTHLPDYMVPSAF
-1007 VSLPAL
+1007 VLLPAL

-1022 RSALPAPERQT
+1022 RRALPAPERQT

-1040 TPEEEILCGVFAD
+1040 TPEEEILCGIFAD
-1053 VLALER
+1053 VLSVER
-1059 VGVDDNFFALGGH
+1059 VSVDDNFFALGGH

-1086 MEIDVPLKLLFEAPS
+1086 IEIDVPLKLFFEAPS
-1101 VAQLAPHLRRA
+1101 VAQLAPHLQGA
-1112 HKPRIPLVRDVR
+1112 HKARIPLLRQER
-1124 PERLPLSNSQ
+1124 PERVPLSNSQ
-1134 QRLWFIDQLE
+1134 HRLWFIDQLE

-1157 LRGELDIPA
+1157 LRGELDVTA
-1166 LRQSIQTIV
+1166 LRRATQTIV
-1175 QRHETLRTHFGYADG
+1175 QRHETLRTHFAYADG
-1190 SPFQVIEAELKID
+1190 SPFQIIEPELKVE
-1203 LPIEDITTLPES
+1203 LPIEDISTLLES
-1215 EQRTLVLAALN
+1215 DQRTHVLAALN

-1242 MRLFKLGERDYI
+1242 IRLFKLGERDYI

-1282 FRKGEPN
+1282 FHKREAN
-1289 PLQSLAVQYADYAIW
+1289 PLPPLAVQYADYAIW
-1304 QRRWLTEEKVASDLH
+1304 QQRWLTEEKVASDLQ

-1349 VCSITVPAET
+1349 VCSITVPMET
-1359 LAGLKKV
+1359 LAALKRV
-1366 SHACDATLFMALLST
+1366 GHDYDATLYMTLLST
-1381 FAVLLQRYSGQ
+1381 FALLLQRYSGQ

-1438 VRATALEAYQHQD
+1438 VRGTALEAYQHQD

-1481 APMAAEEFRDL
+1481 APMATEEVRDL
-1492 HVEAVAADEPRV
+1492 QVEAVAADEPRV
-1504 RIDLEV
+1504 RIDIEV

-1533 RMDQIAAHY
+1533 RMEQMAAHY

-1547 AVVGDPRRP
+1547 AVACNPKQQ
-1556 VAEFDLLSSS
+1556 VADFDLLSSS
-1566 ELSRVIEEWNQTSR
+1566 DLAKVIDEWNQTSR
-1580 AIPDTTLTQLF
+1580 EIPDATLTQLF

-1604 ILGDESLSY
+1604 IFGDESLSY
-1613 GDLNARA
+1613 RELNMRA
-1620 NRLAHVLISF
+1620 NRLARVLISF
-1630 GVGPENFVGLAV
+1630 DIGPENFVGLAV

-1671 ERLQVMLDDASPACV
+1671 ERLQVMLKDARPACV
-1686 ITTSDLQ
+1686 VTTSELA
-1693 SKFPDS
+1693 SKFS
-1699 PRLLVVGDAAL
+1699 GAVRLLVLGDGAFD
-1710 VKVLSEQHDH
+1710 KVLIEQSDH
-1720 NPTDNER
+1720 NPTDNDR
-1727 TTPLRPTNPAYV
+1727 TSLLQPTNPAYV

-1744 STGLPKGVVVTHA
+1744 STGTPKGVVVTHA
-1757 GLPSV
+1757 GLPSI

-1771 LTPSSRVLQF
+1771 LTPASRVLQF
-1781 TSLSFDV
+1781 SSLSFDV

-1800 AALVVPRDD
+1800 AALVIPRDD
-1809 QRSGAPLRELLIQH
+1809 QRSGTPLREVLVQH
-1823 RVTHASLPPV
+1823 EVTHASLPPV
-1833 VLPMLEN
+1833 VLPTLDGE
-1840 EQELPLT
+1840 EDLLLT

-1865 RGRTLIHAYGPTE
+1865 RGRILVHAYGPTE

-1887 PLSGRQAPP
+1887 PLSGLQAPP
-1896 IGKPIINTRVYVLD
+1896 IGKPIINTHVYVLD
-1910 DRLRPVAIG
+1910 ERLRPVAIG

-1930 LARGYLNRAAITAER
+1930 LARGYLNRAAITADR
-1945 FLADPYGTAG
+1945 FLADPYGKAG

-1966 WRANGDLEFIGRT
+1966 WRATGDLEFIGRT

-1990 ELGEIK
+1990 ELGEIE
-1996 SALLKHARV
+1996 SALLKHPRV

-2014 DHSGQKQLVG
+2014 DRSGQKQLVG

-2029 PSIERQ
+2029 PSSDRQ
-2035 AQAETEQISRWQQL
+2035 QQVETEQIIRWQQL
-2049 YDSYRKEET
+2049 YDFYRKEEST
-2058 ASSGAAKFAGWNSSY
+2058 NNGAKKFAGWNSSY

-2085 WVDETVARL
+2085 WVDETVSRL
-2094 MKLRPRRVLEIGCG
+2094 IKMRPRRVLEIGCG

-2123 TGLDFSAA
+2123 TGLDFSSA
-2131 ALEQLSKVVEQ
+2131 ALTQLRMAIEH
-2142 REDLR
+2142 REDLK
-2147 HVTLRQGPAHELE
+2147 HVALRQGLAHELD
-2160 FVSDESVDLVV
+2160 FVADQSVDLVV

-2181 TDYLLQVLKQAVRAT
+2181 TDYLLQVLKYAVRVT
-2196 SHGGNIFI
+2196 SSGGHIFI

-2223 KAPPEIPLEDLR
+2223 KASPEMPLEELR
-2235 QRTSK
+2235 QRISK
-2240 AQQAEEELALDPDLF
+2240 AQLSEEELALDPVLF
-2255 HEIADRWQSIGRI
+2255 DEIGDRWPSVGRVI
-2268 TADLKSG
+2268 AGPKAG
-2275 DYDNELS
+2275 DYNNELS

-2293 DKESLEDADRWLAWD
+2293 EKQSLEDPDCWLAWD
-2308 QDGRWQRQL
+2308 QDGRWQRDL
-2317 CNLLSKMPN
+2317 RNMLSATP
-2326 SSVGVRGIRD
+2326 SSSIGVRAIRD
-2336 GRVAPTVAALEVLDS
+2336 GRVAPAVAALEMLE
-2351 QNLSSTAGEIVTA
+2351 QNLKSTAGEIAKA

-2370 EDPNLPMRLASE
+2370 EDPNLLMRLTSE
-2382 MGVEMQWRQFSST
+2382 LGVELQWRGLSAT
-2395 GTYDAIFNPRWREKT
+2395 GTYDAIFNPRWREKKA
-2410 LEKDLPPSYY
+2410 EKDLPPAYY

-2464 LTPGGK
+2464 LTPSGK

-2485 YVPPRTPQEEI
+2485 FVPPRTPQEEI
-2496 LCSIFADVLSLERV
+2496 LCSIFAEVLSLELV

-2541 PLRTLFEAPTVRLLA
+2541 PLRKLFEAPTVRLLA

-2566 APLVRQPRPEH
+2566 APLVRQTRPER

-2607 LRGRL
+2607 LRGKL
-2612 DLQALQRAIDTI
+2612 DLGALQRAIDTI

-2630 LRTHFAQIDGE
+2630 LRTHFAQIEGE
-2641 PVQIIEPPRALELPL
+2641 PVQIIEPPRPFELPI
-2656 EDLSGM
+2656 EDLSGLRE
-2662 GEEQQ
+2662 EEQ
-2667 RNRVLE
+2667 RSRALE
-2673 LLRREWEEPFNLT
+2673 IMRREWEEPFNLA

-2697 VSDRDHVLLR
+2697 VSESDHVLLR

-2733 QQDREN
+2733 QQGREN
-2739 PLHPLVIQYADFA
+2739 PLRPLAIQYADFS
-2752 LWQRKWLDEDA
+2752 LWQRKWLDQDA

-2781 LELPRDHPRQAMQTY
+2781 LDLPRDRPRQAMQTY

-2803 TLAGHQVNALKQLS
+2803 TLSGHQVNAVKQLS
-2817 QAHQA
+2817 QANQA

-2829 SAFAVLLS
+2829 SVFAVLLS
-2837 RYSGQN
+2837 RYSGQD

-2857 QLEDLVGFFVNSL
+2857 QLEELVGFFVNSL

-2875 LKPQQSF
+2875 LNQQQSF
-2882 QELLA
+2882 RELLA
-2887 EVRKTALEAYQH
+2887 GVRKTALEAYQH

-2912 PERSLNKTPIF
+2912 PERTLNKTPIF

-2971 YWLYN
+2971 YWLFN
-2976 KGLFDHARMK
+2976 KGLFDHARME

-2998 IAVAPGAPV
+2998 IVAAPGVPLH
-3007 YALDMLTGDDRRLLL
+3007 ALDMLASDERRLLL
-3022 RDLNA
+3022 HDVNA

-3035 SLLCTFERQVSVT
+3035 SLLSTFEREASVT
-3048 PQAAAVVFGET
+3048 SNAAAVVCGET

-3071 QLAHHLMSEGI
+3071 RLAHHLMGEGI

-3091 LEPAPE
+3091 LEPSQE

-3104 VLKSGAAYV
+3104 VLKSGAAYL

-3133 ALLLSQESLRTTV
+3133 ALVLSQESLRTAI
-3146 PETAKLLML
+3146 PETTKLLML
-3155 DARET
+3155 DAPET
-3160 ITGLRERP
+3160 IVHLRKLP
-3168 SRNPIDVDRVVPLSP
+3168 HHNPVDADRVVPLSSG
-3183 DHPAYVIYTSGSTGA
+3183 HPAYVIYTSGSTGV

-3204 THEALNNYLQWSV
+3204 THEGLNNYLQWSAQK
-3217 RTYKSSQG
+3217 YNASHG
-3225 SGAPAHSSIGFDL
+3225 SGAPVHSSIGFDL
-3238 TITSIYPQLLMGRP
+3238 TVTSIFPQLLMGRP
-3252 VIFARGQRDVE
+3252 VIFSRGHRDVE
-3263 NLAETLQSSQD
+3263 NLTEIVQSSKD

-3285 EMLNNSLT
+3285 EMLNNSFT
-3293 AEQMKQSARSLVV
+3293 AEQMKQSARSLVI

-3320 INAPET
+3320 INGPET
-3326 SLINEYGPT
+3326 KLINEYGPT

-3342 VYQVGADDPFTG
+3342 VYEVGADDPFTG
-3354 AVPIGSPIANIQLYL
+3354 AVPIGAPIANTQLYV
-3369 LDAFLQPVPLGVAGE
+3369 LDTFLQPVPLGVTGE
-3384 LHIAGVGL
+3384 LYISGTNL
-3392 ARGYLRKPVLTAER
+3392 ARGYLRRPGLTAER
-3406 FVANP
+3406 FVVNP
-3411 YGEPGARMYRTGD
+3411 FGEPGGRMYRTGD
-3424 FARRRTDGLLEY
+3424 LARRRTDGLLEY
-3436 VGRADHQLKIRG
+3436 VGRADHQVKIRG

-3457 AALKRHQRIAD
+3457 AALKQHQRVAD
-3468 ALVVVSGEYENKQL
+3468 ALVVVSGEHENKRL
-3482 LGYVVPRVVDS
+3482 LGYVVPRIVDS
-3493 AETQSGQVEYWR
+3493 AEAQSGQVEHWR

-3530 YTGEPLPAEEMRL
+3530 YTREPIPAEEMRL
-3543 WVEETVASIQK
+3543 WVEETVSRIQE
-3554 LLPKRVLE
+3554 LQPRRVLE

-3574 APGCESYAG
+3574 APDCDSYTG

-3588 SVIEQLGGYV
+3588 SVIEQLEGYV

-3638 SVTYFLKVLA
+3638 SITYFLKVLE
-3648 QAVRVTREGGHIFL
+3648 QAVRVTREDGHIFL

-3673 FATSVQLHKVPGSMT
+3673 FAASVHLHKAPGSMT

-3712 FQELAQRCPGI
+3712 FQELAQRWPGI
-3723 GRATVTL
+3723 GRATVAL
-3730 KAGDYDNELSRYR
+3730 KTGDYDNELSRYR
-3743 YNVTLSIGEKHRIV
+3743 YDVTLSVGAKCRIA
-3757 QTDKWLEWDKAGAWQ
+3757 QPDEWIEWDKAGAWQ

-3777 QFARSRE
+3777 RFARSGE
-3784 NAIGVRGIPDSR
+3784 NLIGVCGIPDSR
-3796 VSGSVAALRILS
+3796 VSSSIAAFRMLS
-3808 RGEGSSNTSQIQAAA
+3808 RGEGNANASQIETTAEAAA
-3823 EAVGGEHPNTVVQL
+3823 GEHPNTLAQL
-3837 SRELGVE
+3837 SRELGVK
-3844 LAWQGFGTDGVY
+3844 LTWQGFGSDGVY
-3856 DAIFNPRWGPNTKL
+3856 DAIFNPRWEPSGKL
-3870 EEPAPEFYRRFANS
+3870 EDATPEFYRRFANS
-3884 PAQAAVDMELSA
+3884 PAQAVGDLELTV
-3896 ELKEHLRQILPEYMV
+3896 ELKEHLQQILPRYMV
-3911 PASIIALPSW
+3911 PATIITIPSW

-3941 HESYRQPRT
+3941 HESYREPRT
-3950 PDEELLCQMFG
+3950 PDENLLCQMFG

-3991 IRAAYGVGL
+3991 IRAAFGVEL
-4000 RIRTLFEAP
+4000 RIRTLFESP

-4021 SSPEGAFDK
+4021 SSAESAFEQ

-4035 SQGSLPPLFCA
+4035 SQGNLPPLFCA

-4058 LMREIE
+4058 LMRELE
-4064 SQRPIYGI
+4064 AQRPIYGL

-4083 ATSIEEMAEDYIN
+4083 AATIEAMAEDYVN

-4122 ACRLQQMGA
+4122 ACRLQQMGE

-4166 GLDLGDVGDGPL
+4166 GLDLGDMGEGPL

-4191 QVPADFDERIARRNM
+4191 QIPADFDERIARRNM
-4206 EMLLHNSIL
+4206 QMLLHNSTL

-4251 GKLEAHTV
+4251 GKLETHTV

-4269 APLKTI
+4269 APIKMI

-4282 LRETT
+4282 LREIT
-4287 AAAQNLQDDK
+4287 A
-4297 KNTLIKR
+4297 

>member
-1 MSVKDTGHIQALENT
+1 MSVKDTGHIEALENT

-38 KRRELQKKAASPRI
+38 KRRELQKKAARPRI

-128 VTDMKLS
+128 VTDMKLT

-148 AAAHEV
+148 AAAHNV

-172 VPLVRIADD
+172 VPLVRIADN

-245 KKENYWLTK
+245 AKENYWLAT
-254 LDGVPHVL
+254 LRGVPHVL

-269 RPSVQSHGG
+269 RPAVQSHGG

-287 DTLRRLRAMNRK
+287 DILRRLRAMNRK

-364 EVLERVRN
+364 DVLDRVRN
-372 TCLGAFANKE
+372 ICLGAFANKE

-448 LQITFGESDQLNLM
+448 LQITFGESQDQLSLM

-469 FDATTVDRLANHLI
+469 FEAATIDRLANHLI
-483 SLLGTVLREP
+483 SLLGMALSEP

-502 LNSEELRLVIK
+502 LNPEERRHVI
-513 EFNPKA
+513 EDFNPQGGLKNG
-519 LSIGKV
+519 S

-534 AAHTPDAL
+534 VARTPGAL
-542 ALTFAEESLTFTELN
+542 ALTFAEESLSFAELN

-562 LARYLIAQ
+562 LARYLVAH
-570 GAGPEKLVAICMDRS
+570 GVGPETLVAICMDRS
-585 AEMLTAMMAI
+585 AEMLTAMLAI

-611 DRIVYMLSDAAPLA
+611 ERIAYMLADSGPLA
-625 VITTQSFASHLP
+625 VITTRALALHLP
-637 QTMKQIYLDAP
+637 QTLKQIHLDAAD
-648 EIVFE
+648 VALG
-653 VQKQAESN
+653 VQQHAESN
-661 IRQGE
+661 IRQAE
-666 RNQPLLTEHR
+666 RNQPLSPAHP

-687 RPKGVM
+687 KPKGVM
-693 VPRGALSTFLATISQ
+693 VLRGALSAFLDGIRE
-708 QIRFSP
+708 QICFEP
-714 GQTHLAITTIGFDI
+714 GQAHLAITTIGFDI

-734 LPLCR
+734 LPLCY
-739 GVRVVLASR
+739 GARVVLASR

-758 QLIAS
+758 RLIAS

-775 WEMVLRED
+775 WEMILRED
-783 PTCLRDLRILSGGEA
+783 PVCLRDLRILSGGEA

-829 VHQLSEADVSGE
+829 VHQLTEADVSGE
-841 ATAVVTIGKPLSSYR
+841 APAVVTIGKPLFGYR

-864 EPRPVG
+864 EPRPAG

-876 IAGEALARGYLKRPG
+876 IAGEGLARGYLKRPG

-902 SGTASR
+902 AAQAC

-916 RWRNDGTL
+916 QWRHDGTL

-944 EIESALKSQPG
+944 EIESVLKSQPG

-962 VREDGTSGK
+962 VREDGASGK
-971 ELVAYMVPS
+971 ELVAYLVPS
-980 GEEIPDL
+980 GEQLPDS

-994 GARLPDYMVPSAF
+994 SARLPDYMVPSAF

-1022 RSALPAPERQT
+1022 RRALPAPERQR

-1040 TPEEEILCGVFAD
+1040 TPEEDMLCGIFAD
-1053 VLALER
+1053 VLSLDR
-1059 VGVDDNFFALGGH
+1059 VGVDDNFFSLGGH
-1072 SLTATRLVSQIRAK
+1072 SLTATRLVSQIRATT
-1086 MEIDVPLKLLFEAPS
+1086 EIDVPLKLLFEAPS
-1101 VAQLAPHLRRA
+1101 VAQLAPHLHGA
-1112 HKPRIPLVRDVR
+1112 YKSRIPLAPQSR

-1157 LRGELDIPA
+1157 LRGELDVPA

-1175 QRHETLRTHFGYADG
+1175 QRHETLRTHFAYADG
-1190 SPFQVIEAELKID
+1190 TPFQIIEPELKIE
-1203 LPIEDITTLPES
+1203 LPIEELSALTES
-1215 EQRTLVLAALN
+1215 EQQTRVLATLN
-1226 QEFERPFDLSR
+1226 QEFERPFDLSH

-1242 MRLFKLGERDYI
+1242 MRLFRLGERDYI

-1282 FRKGEPN
+1282 FHKGEAN
-1289 PLQSLAVQYADYAIW
+1289 PLQPLAVQYADYAIW
-1304 QRRWLTEEKVASDLH
+1304 QRRWLTEEKVASDLQ
-1319 YWKRQLAGIP
+1319 YWKEQLAGIP

-1359 LAGLKKV
+1359 LAGLKRAG
-1366 SHACDATLFMALLST
+1366 HAYDSTLYMTLLST
-1381 FAVLLQRYSGQ
+1381 FALLLQRYSGQ

-1402 NRQDSQLEQLIGFFV
+1402 NRQDSQLEKLIGFFV

-1425 VNAGQSFPELLAA
+1425 VDTARSFPELLAA
-1438 VRATALEAYQHQD
+1438 VRGTALEAYQHQD

-1533 RMDQIAAHY
+1533 RMEQMAAHY

-1547 AVVGDPRRP
+1547 AVAGNPQQQ

-1566 ELSRVIEEWNQTSR
+1566 ELVKVIEEWNQTSR
-1580 AIPDTTLTQLF
+1580 AIPHATLVQLF
-1591 ENQVAKTPDAAAV
+1591 ENQVEKTPGATAV
-1604 ILGDESLSY
+1604 IFGDESLSY
-1613 GDLNARA
+1613 LELNTRA
-1620 NRLAHVLISF
+1620 NRLARVLISS
-1630 GVGPENFVGLAV
+1630 GIGPEKFVGLAV
-1642 PRSAEMLVA
+1642 PRSTEMLVA
-1651 LVAVL
+1651 LVSVL
-1656 KAGAAYLPLDPTLPA
+1656 KAGAAYLPLDPALPA
-1671 ERLQVMLDDASPACV
+1671 ERLQVMLKDARPACT
-1686 ITTSDLQ
+1686 ITTSEFA
-1693 SKFPDS
+1693 SKFPDAG
-1699 PRLLVVGDAAL
+1699 RLLVLDDAAFS
-1710 VKVLSEQHDH
+1710 KVWTEQSGR
-1720 NPTDNER
+1720 NPADNER
-1727 TTPLRPTNPAYV
+1727 TSPLHSTNPAYV

-1744 STGLPKGVVVTHA
+1744 STGTPKGVVVTHA
-1757 GLPSV
+1757 GLPSI

-1771 LTPSSRVLQF
+1771 LTPASRVLQF
-1781 TSLSFDV
+1781 SSLSFDV

-1809 QRSGAPLRELLIQH
+1809 QRSGAPLREVLVRH
-1823 RVTHASLPPV
+1823 GVTHASLPPV
-1833 VLPMLEN
+1833 VLPTLDGEN
-1840 EQELPLT
+1840 DLPLT

-1878 TSIVSTMSA
+1878 TSIVSTMST

-1896 IGKPIINTRVYVLD
+1896 IGKPIMNTRVYVLD
-1910 DRLRPVAIG
+1910 ARLRPVAIG

-1945 FLADPYGTAG
+1945 FLADPYGSADA
-1955 SRMYRTGDLVR
+1955 RMYRTGDLVR
-1966 WRANGDLEFIGRT
+1966 WRVNGDLEFIGRT

-1990 ELGEIK
+1990 ELGEIE
-1996 SALLKHARV
+1996 SALLKHPRV

-2014 DHSGQKQLVG
+2014 EHSGQKQLIG

-2029 PSIERQ
+2029 PSSERQ
-2035 AQAETEQISRWQQL
+2035 AEAETEQISRWQQL
-2049 YDSYRKEET
+2049 YDSYRKEG
-2058 ASSGAAKFAGWNSSY
+2058 AAINSAAKFAGWNSSY
-2073 TGAPIPAREMQQ
+2073 TGTPIPVQEMQQ

-2123 TGLDFSAA
+2123 IGLDFSAA
-2131 ALEQLSKVVEQ
+2131 ALAQLGKAIEH
-2142 REDLR
+2142 REDLA
-2147 HVTLRQGPAHELE
+2147 HVTLRQGLAHELD
-2160 FVSDESVDLVV
+2160 FVADESVDLVV

-2181 TDYLLQVLKQAVRAT
+2181 TDYLLQVLKQAVRA
-2196 SHGGNIFI
+2196 SSNGGHIFV

-2211 LLRAYHASVQLY
+2211 LLGAYHASVQLY
-2223 KAPPEIPLEDLR
+2223 KASQETPLDELR
-2235 QRTSK
+2235 QRMSK
-2240 AQQAEEELALDPDLF
+2240 AQQSEEELVLDPVLF
-2255 HEIADRWQSIGRI
+2255 QEIADRWQRVGRVS
-2268 TADLKSG
+2268 TALKAG
-2275 DYDNELS
+2275 DFDNELS

-2293 DKESLEDADRWLAWD
+2293 NKESVEDVDRWLAWD
-2308 QDGRWQRQL
+2308 QEGRWQREL
-2317 CNLLSKMPN
+2317 HTILNETPA
-2326 SSVGVRGIRD
+2326 SSVGVRGVRD
-2336 GRVAPTVAALEVLDS
+2336 GRVASAVAALQLIENQDA
-2351 QNLSSTAGEIVTA
+2351 NSTAGEVITA
-2364 SAAARG
+2364 SAATRG
-2370 EDPNLPMRLASE
+2370 EDSNSLMRLASAL
-2382 MGVEMQWRQFSST
+2382 GVEIQQRAFSST
-2395 GTYDAIFNPRWREKT
+2395 GSYDAIFNPRWQESKA
-2410 LEKDLPPSYY
+2410 EKDLPPAYY

-2426 PALAAEDAKLAPEL
+2426 SALAVEDAKLAPEL
-2440 QDYLRRSLPDYMVPS
+2440 QDHLRRSLPDYMVPS
-2455 ALVLIGSWP
+2455 ALVLIGAWP
-2464 LTPGGK
+2464 LTPSGK

-2566 APLVRQPRPEH
+2566 APLVRQTRPER

-2607 LRGRL
+2607 LRGKL

-2630 LRTHFAQIDGE
+2630 LRTHFAQIEGE
-2641 PVQIIEPPRALELPL
+2641 PVQVIEPPRTLQLPL
-2656 EDLSGM
+2656 EDLSGL
-2662 GEEQQ
+2662 GEEEQ
-2667 RNRVLE
+2667 RKRVLE
-2673 LLRREWEEPFNLT
+2673 IMRREWEEPFNLS
-2686 TGPVLRMKLIK
+2686 TGPVLRMKLIQ
-2697 VSDRDHVLLR
+2697 VGEEDYVLLR

-2722 NREFMLLYEAF
+2722 NREFMLLYESF
-2733 QQDREN
+2733 QQGREN
-2739 PLHPLVIQYADFA
+2739 PLRPLAIQYADFA

-2763 LARDVDYWK
+2763 LARDVEYWK
-2772 KQLQGIPEQ
+2772 KQLQGISEQ
-2781 LELPRDHPRQAMQTY
+2781 LELPRDRPRQTMQTY

-2803 TLAGHQVNALKQLS
+2803 ALSGQQVNAVKQLS
-2817 QAHQA
+2817 QANQA

-2837 RYSGQN
+2837 RYSGQY

-2875 LKPQQSF
+2875 LDPRQTF

-2935 SQRLSGLEVERIAGD
+2935 SQQLSGLEVERIAGD

-2976 KGLFDHARMK
+2976 KGLFDHARMEK
-2986 QMARHYVKLLDE
+2986 MARHYVKLLDE
-2998 IAVAPGAPV
+2998 IAAAPGTPLH
-3007 YALDMLTGDDRRLLL
+3007 ALEVLSGDERRLLL
-3022 RDLNA
+3022 HDLNA
-3027 TAQPLGDT
+3027 TEQLVADV
-3035 SLLCTFERQVSVT
+3035 SLLNAFERQVSVT
-3048 PQAAAVVFGET
+3048 PQAAAVVCDET
-3059 ILSYRELNEQAN
+3059 IVSYRELNEQAN
-3071 QLAHHLMSEGI
+3071 RLAHYLIGEGI

-3091 LEPAPE
+3091 LGPSPE

-3104 VLKSGAAYV
+3104 VLKSGAAYL

-3118 MPRGRLEYMLSDARP
+3118 MPRGRIEYMLSDARP
-3133 ALLLSQESLRTTV
+3133 ALVLSQQSLRTAL
-3146 PETAKLLML
+3146 PETTKLLML
-3155 DARET
+3155 DAPEA
-3160 ITGLRERP
+3160 IIHLQKLA
-3168 SRNPIDVDRVVPLSP
+3168 SHNPADADRIAPLSCE
-3183 DHPAYVIYTSGSTGA
+3183 HPAYVIYTSGSTGV

-3204 THEALNNYLQWSV
+3204 THEGLNNYLQWSV
-3217 RTYKSSQG
+3217 QKYNASQG

-3238 TITSIYPQLLMGRP
+3238 TVTSIYPQLLMGHP

-3263 NLAETLQSSQD
+3263 DLAEILQSSKD

-3293 AEQMKQSARSLVV
+3293 AEQMKQSARALVI

-3320 INAPET
+3320 INAPEAT
-3326 SLINEYGPT
+3326 LINEYGPT

-3342 VYQVGADDPFTG
+3342 VYQVGADDPFMG
-3354 AVPIGSPIANIQLYL
+3354 AVPIGSPIVNTQLYV
-3369 LDAFLQPVPLGVAGE
+3369 LDAFLQPVPFGVTGE
-3384 LHIAGVGL
+3384 LYIAGISL
-3392 ARGYLRKPVLTAER
+3392 ARGYLRKPGLTAER
-3406 FVANP
+3406 FVVNP
-3411 YGEPGARMYRTGD
+3411 FGEPGTRMYRTGD
-3424 FARRRTDGLLEY
+3424 LARRRADGVLEY
-3436 VGRADHQLKIRG
+3436 VGRTDHQVKIRG
-3448 YRIEPAEIE
+3448 YRIETAEIE
-3457 AALKRHQRIAD
+3457 AALKQHQRVAD
-3468 ALVVVSGEYENKQL
+3468 ALVLVNGEHESKQL

-3493 AETQSGQVEYWR
+3493 AAAQAGQVEHWR

-3510 TYGESASSTGDFNL
+3510 TYGESATSTGDFNL
-3524 AGWNSS
+3524 AGWTSS
-3530 YTGEPLPAEEMRL
+3530 YTGEPIPAEEMRL
-3543 WVEETVASIQK
+3543 WVEETVARIQE
-3554 LLPKRVLE
+3554 LRPRRALE
-3562 IGCGSGLLLTRI
+3562 IGCGSGLLLSRI
-3574 APGCESYAG
+3574 APGCESYIG
-3583 IDFSA
+3583 LDFSA

-3598 RQRPDLSRVELRQ
+3598 RQRPDLARVELRQ
-3611 GLAHELEFLQDGSVD
+3611 GMAHELEFLQNGSID

-3638 SVTYFLKVLA
+3638 SVAYLLKVLA
-3648 QAVRVTREGGHIFL
+3648 HAVRVTRNGGHIFL
-3662 GDVRNLALLDA
+3662 GDVRNLALLEA
-3673 FATSVQLHKVPGSMT
+3673 FAASVQLHKAPGSMT

-3706 LLDAAI
+3706 LLDAEI
-3712 FQELAQRCPGI
+3712 FQELAKRWPRI
-3723 GRATVTL
+3723 GRASIAL
-3730 KAGDYDNELSRYR
+3730 KVGGYNNELSCYR
-3743 YNVTLSIGEKHRIV
+3743 YDVTLGIGEKRRMAQPDMWI
-3757 QTDKWLEWDKAGAWQ
+3757 TWDQFGAWR

-3777 QFARSRE
+3777 RFAHSDDRS
-3784 NAIGVRGIPDSR
+3784 IGVRGVPDAR
-3796 VSGSVAALRILS
+3796 VSSSIAALRILS
-3808 RGEGSSNTSQIQAAA
+3808 RSEGGSNASQIQAAA
-3823 EAVGGEHPNTVVQL
+3823 AAAVTGEHPNALACL

-3844 LAWQGFGTDGVY
+3844 LAWQGLGSDGVY
-3856 DAIFNPRWGPNTKL
+3856 EAIFNPLW
-3870 EEPAPEFYRRFANS
+3870 EPEKELAEAAPEFYRHFANS
-3884 PAQAAVDMELSA
+3884 PAQAAGNVELVA
-3896 ELKEHLRQILPEYMV
+3896 ELKEHLRQILPGYMV
-3911 PASIIALPSW
+3911 PASIVAVPAW

-3941 HESYRQPRT
+3941 HESYREPRT
-3950 PDEELLCQMFG
+3950 PDENLLCQMFG

-3991 IRAAYGVGL
+3991 IRAAFGVEL

-4021 SSPEGAFDK
+4021 SSPESAFEQ

-4058 LMREIE
+4058 LMRELE
-4064 SQRPIYGI
+4064 AQRPIYGL

-4083 ATSIEEMAEDYIN
+4083 AATIEEMAEDYVN
-4096 AIQQIQP
+4096 AIQRIQP

-4122 ACRLQQMGA
+4122 ACRLQQMGE

-4160 EIVPML
+4160 ELVPML
-4166 GLDLGDVGDGPL
+4166 GLDLGDLGDGPL

-4191 QVPADFDERIARRNM
+4191 QIPADFDEKIARRNM
-4206 EMLLHNSIL
+4206 QMLLHNSIL
-4215 EQKFRASHY
+4215 EQRFRASQY

-4237 GEYRLPNAWQPYIS
+4237 GEHRLPSAWQPYIS
-4251 GKLEAHTV
+4251 GKLEVHTV

-4282 LRETT
+4282 LREIT
-4287 AAAQNLQDDK
+4287 A
-4297 KNTLIKR
+4297 